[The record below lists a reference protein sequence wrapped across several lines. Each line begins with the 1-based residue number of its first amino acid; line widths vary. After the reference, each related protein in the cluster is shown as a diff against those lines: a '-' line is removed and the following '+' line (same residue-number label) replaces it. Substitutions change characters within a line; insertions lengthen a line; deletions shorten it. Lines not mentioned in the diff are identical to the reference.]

1 MLNYSVAE
9 LRNNKT
15 NMTRRLLL
23 LVCAVL
29 CLGSNVRISAQ
40 STSSTTQSAES
51 NFVEG
56 VVRVKLQREIADRMI
71 AAKLPLS
78 VKGTNK
84 KYVQTGVT
92 PLDRVNQKV
101 KAVSMT
107 RVFPYAGKNEAKHKA
122 FGLDLWYDVHYEA
135 SGMKLAQARNLFR
148 SAEGVSYAQ
157 RIPLY
162 KPIGGERF
170 LEVSPAAVARAAKAA
185 STMPFND
192 PLLNDQWHYNNDG
205 HIAGTKVGAD
215 ANVFKAWETGVTG
228 SKDVVVAIIDG
239 GFQVDHPD
247 LKDNVWINTAELN
260 GKPGVDDDGDGYVD
274 DIYGY
279 NFVINSSDI
288 NAHSHGTH
296 VAGTVG
302 ATNNNG
308 IGVCGVAGGSDGK
321 GGVKMMV
328 CQVFDSRASSSAVAD
343 FGAAIVYA
351 ADRGAS
357 IAQCSWGASVAG
369 DEDKS
374 VTEAVNYFTKNG
386 GGDKMNGGLCIF
398 AAGNNG
404 EEGDYYPGCLDK
416 VVAVGSMAPDGS
428 VAYYSNRGKWVDVT
442 APGGL
447 EDNGQQYGVLST
459 LPNSTYGY
467 NEGTSMA
474 CPHVSGIA
482 ALILSKY
489 GNKQFSNETLR
500 TLLTT
505 SVNDLYTQNPE
516 YEGLMGSGYID
527 AYKALQGK
535 EGSVPEAVADFTV
548 TASHDNALIE
558 WVIPETEEK
567 SIDHH
572 VIYYS
577 TEAFSA
583 TDDLNK
589 LSSATVDTKFKYS
602 GDKMSYEVEGL
613 KASTKYYFAI
623 VAYNRWGKASAV
635 SPIKEATTNA
645 GPKVQ
650 VDQKNLSMT
659 VDATKASTA
668 EASFNVKNAGEGV
681 LKYQLTTATTRAT
694 MSTSARNLKPNP
706 GQVLPFSGTVS
717 PTLAKRNA
725 VASSDYKAENWP
737 DTLTYSNYVYS
748 YIGETDTKLPNA
760 LAQYFYVDKATYPNG
775 FNLTDLLIQGQ
786 NGQNPEIEIYD
797 GSRSISRASL
807 IQKINYDFWAY
818 NYPITLKEQIYFA
831 PGSSFWVV
839 AKFPAGAKNPL
850 ATGKTERTDIA
861 QYSFYSSDN
870 GTTWTQLSEVL
881 KGTSFESVASQL
893 TWAVQAVSKN
903 PDWSQ
908 VLNPEPISGEVRPNE
923 SQKVTLKNDGQK
935 LVNGTYNFNI
945 HVKSNE
951 AVDSKQQVAL
961 AMTVKGYKPELH
973 SQQLVDFGDLL
984 VGQTKTIDVE
994 LTNSGYG
1001 VFGGNYGMLQAPKNV
1016 KSSSDQFNVSKGA
1029 NNIAARSTGT
1039 LPVTFAPTKE
1049 GNFSS
1054 TITLTDKNGNQHSFL
1069 VRGVASVPAKQNVT
1083 PESYDAGDLK
1093 VGGEDK
1099 TATITIKNTGNYPL
1113 QYVFPK
1119 FSSEKIVGS
1128 TAKVH
1133 KFGYTTISNV
1143 AGDES
1148 FEYEPAPELADEKD
1162 ITSQFTNDN
1171 WQSGPIKV
1179 GFKFPFYGKDYDEIY
1194 VSSYGGVSMQQMDGR
1209 ISCMV
1214 PTGDC
1219 VQGLGYISAYTN
1231 SGWMDMGANSKITY
1245 GHKNGK
1251 LYIKFKDVVTPAT
1264 NGGGETTTISFHM
1277 ALCPDGSVEV
1287 YYDDYNPAGVFGS
1300 GGHNFVGVS
1309 DIAASDPCIF
1319 VDANKVQE
1327 DNDGLDAPYYDI
1339 VTGSAIKI
1347 VAPAKSMI
1355 KSLSSTD
1362 GYVGNGES
1370 KEIKVTLAANDEL
1383 VAGPLTNYLTVI
1395 TNDPINPSSTVKMT
1409 ANIVGDNLKAEAAL
1423 DSTSVDFGKVFRT
1436 SAQQRTVLLSNNGK
1450 DALQVAG
1457 VSVKNGKFTLA
1468 EEMKAAFSVPAG
1480 QGKDIVVTLPTAE
1493 KGTVEDVLVITYQDG
1508 TTKEIPLKAE
1518 VIGNPTWKSNPESL
1532 KVETPYGTNV
1542 EKTIQVTNEG
1552 DENLAFSV
1560 EPASWFSASD
1570 LEAAGKS
1577 SVDYVFKSKLD
1588 GFDIPYNWVDITN
1601 DYTEHMPYAYYID
1614 KTDFK
1619 KVELPF
1625 EFPFYGKKYK
1635 SMYIYNTG
1643 FVSFDAPVED
1653 YKQFPEPPAS
1663 LPTTETFYTNIIC
1676 PFWGNHSMNTPSS
1689 DGVYYKA
1696 KDDEV
1701 IVSYKNYGNTMM
1713 QGMNFE
1719 VILRKD
1725 GSFKF
1730 QYNVDPDGFQLGVFG
1745 LCGIMDHTGTRGIT
1759 PADMYITD
1767 GNAVEFSPYKN
1778 YVVAPGEQV
1787 EMPVELKANQLAD
1800 TYDYELN
1807 VTTNDPSRASV
1818 KIPVTLNITGEAQA
1832 EFPEV
1837 INVEQP
1843 VDENAMEPSYYE
1855 FHVVNKGTKA
1865 FAITDVASEMFT
1877 VSESDD
1883 PDVEPSAPEGKLEV
1897 YAAQSNNGGDDG
1909 IDPGPLALSDD
1920 ATAKAWIPYQ
1930 SGMMAPIVVG
1940 EDTVKFR
1947 ITPYNVYEVHKKDF
1961 PLVFTVEGLNEETH
1975 TSTIK
1980 LNITEAPVMAFDP
1993 EELHIENVAS
2003 DYKGT
2008 STVNLKN
2015 DGEYKLT
2022 YSLSLDPSG
2031 RDAGNVDDGSNDP
2044 APAYNV
2050 ISYPSEDVAKNF
2062 VATCVEKIS
2071 GKKGMVK
2078 ALGLKKVKDDQKF
2091 IYDLPEGYKG
2101 NALYYPVLNPVAN
2114 AQAALMGTGAAALD
2128 ENFYAATRYEAPAEG
2143 FNLTHLYFVGTVGDL
2158 ENVDIEASVILGN
2171 DVTATEKTIGHGKI
2185 HIVKEKPREDGSYQ
2199 GAARMLEFDNPI
2211 YINPADTFYVVLK
2224 YPAGYKGSAMMATK
2238 DGDMETNRYMA
2249 HLKSLGGWVDIEAL
2263 YDNAYSYGAFGYF
2276 MTCIEKEK
2284 GEPWIKLLNEKK
2296 DGEIAS
2302 GKAIPVQFE
2311 VNAKSA
2317 YFAKNNKA
2325 TLVVKSNDPYNKLYN
2340 YHIYLNKNAA
2350 PIITAPEGETTVP
2363 EASKAMVPVTV
2374 ADAEGEA
2381 FTVSLNDADGIAS
2394 VESYANEDGTQ
2405 EGISES
2411 NGTYTVEAGGS
2422 LKLNVALVPDY
2433 GTAGKHTFTVNAKDE
2448 SGNVSSVV
2456 VNYNVEHTNRAP
2468 KYVGPADL
2476 ALKGGETS
2484 AQYYFAD
2491 FFEDADGDAMTFS
2504 AQIADP
2510 SLAAL
2515 YQSENGIIIAA
2526 KQVSGSTNI
2535 NVVATDANG
2544 ASTTGVIALTV
2555 DAATGISNVVADASK
2570 GDVTVNGD
2578 AENGNLNVTI
2588 DADADKV
2595 VLSVYSNAGQ
2605 LMAQKTLQN
2614 VHAGDKAS
2622 IALGK
2627 VAAGVYH
2634 LVANVDGKTSAV
2646 KFVAK

>member
-1 MLNYSVAE
+1 
-9 LRNNKT
+9 
-15 NMTRRLLL
+15 MTRRLLL

-84 KYVQTGVT
+84 KYVQTGVP

-107 RVFPYAGKNEAKHKA
+107 RVFPYAGQNEAKHKA

-170 LEVSPAAVARAAKAA
+170 LEVSPAAVAKAAKAA

-717 PTLAKRNA
+717 PTLVKRNA
-725 VASSDYKAENWP
+725 VATSDYKAENWP

-935 LVNGTYNFNI
+935 LVNGTYEFNI

-1001 VFGGNYGMLQAPKNV
+1001 VFGGKYGMLQAPKNV

-1069 VRGVASVPAKQNVT
+1069 VRGVASVPAKQSVT
-1083 PESYDAGDLK
+1083 PDVYEAGDLK

-1251 LYIKFKDVVTPAT
+1251 LYVKFKNVVTPAT

-1339 VTGSAIKI
+1339 QTGSAIKI

-1395 TNDPINPSSTVKMT
+1395 TNDPINPSASVKLT

-1518 VIGNPTWKSNPESL
+1518 IIGNPTWKSNPESL

-1552 DENLAFSV
+1552 DEDLTFSA

-1818 KIPVTLNITGEAQA
+1818 KIPVTLNITGEAQV
-1832 EFPEV
+1832 EFPEI

-1843 VDENAMEPSYYE
+1843 VDENAMDPSYYE
-1855 FHVVNKGTKA
+1855 FYVVNKGTKA
-1865 FAITDVASEMFT
+1865 FTITDVASEMFT
-1877 VSESDD
+1877 GSESDD
-1883 PDVEPSAPEGKLEV
+1883 PDVEPSAPEGGLEV
-1897 YAAQSNNGGDDG
+1897 YTAQSNNGGDDG
-1909 IDPGPLALSDD
+1909 IDPGPMALAAD
-1920 ATAKAWIPYQ
+1920 AAKAWVPYK
-1930 SGMMAPIVVG
+1930 SGMMTPIVVAT
-1940 EDTVKFR
+1940 DTVKFR
-1947 ITPYNVYEVHKKDF
+1947 IAPYNVYEVHKKDF

-2008 STVNLKN
+2008 RTVNLKN

-2091 IYDLPEGYKG
+2091 IYDLPSGYEG
-2101 NALYYPVLNPVAN
+2101 NALYYPVLNPVEN
-2114 AQAALMGTGAAALD
+2114 AQAALMGTGATALD

-2185 HIVKEKPREDGSYQ
+2185 HIVKEDPREDGSYQ

-2296 DGEIAS
+2296 DGEIAP

-2325 TLVVKSNDPYNKLYN
+2325 TLVVKSNDPCNKLCN
-2340 YHIYLNKNAA
+2340 YHIYLDKNAA
-2350 PIITAPEGETTVP
+2350 PVITAPEGETTVP
-2363 EASKAMVPVTV
+2363 EASKAIVPVTV

-2394 VESYANEDGTQ
+2394 VESYANENGTQ

-2448 SGNVSSVV
+2448 SGNVSSAV

-2491 FFEDADGDAMTFS
+2491 FFEDADGDVMTFS

-2535 NVVATDANG
+2535 NVVATDVNG

-2555 DAATGISNVVADASK
+2555 DAATGISNVVAGASK

-2578 AENGNLNVTI
+2578 AENGNLNVSI
-2588 DADADKV
+2588 GADADKV

-2622 IALGK
+2622 VALGK

>member
-1 MLNYSVAE
+1 
-9 LRNNKT
+9 
-15 NMTRRLLL
+15 MTRRLLL

-92 PLDRVNQKV
+92 PLDRVSQKV

-107 RVFPYAGKNEAKHKA
+107 RVFPYAGKDEAKHKA
-122 FGLDLWYDVHYEA
+122 AGLDLWYDVHYEA

-170 LEVSPAAVARAAKAA
+170 LEISPAAVAKAAKAA

-357 IAQCSWGASVAG
+357 IAQCSWGAGVA
-369 DEDKS
+369 DEEDKS
-374 VTEAVNYFTKNG
+374 VTEAVDYFTKNG

-398 AAGNNG
+398 ASGNNG
-404 EEGDYYPGCLDK
+404 EEGNYYPGCLDK

-558 WVIPETEEK
+558 WTIPETEEK

-694 MSTSARNLKPNP
+694 MSTSGRIKNPNP

-717 PTLAKRNA
+717 PTLVKRNA
-725 VASSDYKAENWP
+725 VATSNYQAKDWP
-737 DTLTYSNYVYS
+737 DTLTYSNQLYS

-775 FNLTDLLIQGQ
+775 FNLTDLHFQGQ
-786 NGQNPEIEIYD
+786 NGQDPVIEIYD
-797 GSRSISRASL
+797 GSRTISTASL
-807 IQKINYDFWAY
+807 IQKVNYDFWAY
-818 NYPITLKEQIYFA
+818 NYPITLKEQIHFA

-850 ATGKTERTDIA
+850 GTGKTTRTDVA

-881 KGTSFESVASQL
+881 KGTSFEAVANQL
-893 TWAVQAVSKN
+893 TWAVQAISKN

-935 LVNGTYNFNI
+935 LVNGTYKFNI

-1001 VFGGNYGMLQAPKNV
+1001 VFAGKYGMLQASQNEV

-1029 NNIAARSTGT
+1029 KNIAARSTGT

-1069 VRGVASVPAKQNVT
+1069 VRGVASVPAKQTVT
-1083 PESYDAGDLK
+1083 PDVYEAGDLK

-1162 ITSQFTNDN
+1162 ITSQFTNNN

-1251 LYIKFKDVVTPAT
+1251 FYVKFKDVVTPAT

-1327 DNDGLDAPYYDI
+1327 DNDGLNAPYYDI
-1339 VTGSAIKI
+1339 QTGSAIKI

-1370 KEIKVTLAANDEL
+1370 KEIKVTLAANDDL

-1395 TNDPINPSSTVKMT
+1395 TNDPINPSASVKLT

-1552 DENLAFSV
+1552 DENLTFSA
-1560 EPASWFSASD
+1560 EPASWYTASD
-1570 LEAAGKS
+1570 LEANGNS
-1577 SVDYVFKSKLD
+1577 TVDYVFKSKLD
-1588 GFDIPYNWVDITN
+1588 GFDVPYNWVDITN
-1601 DYTEHMPYAYYID
+1601 DYTEHMPYAYYIN

-1713 QGMNFE
+1713 LGMNFE

-1730 QYNVDPDGFQLGVFG
+1730 QYHVDPDGFQLGVFG

-1767 GNAVEFSPYKN
+1767 GNTIEFTPYKN

-1818 KIPVTLNITGEAQA
+1818 KIPVTLNITGEVQA

-1843 VDENAMEPSYYE
+1843 VDENPMYPSYYE
-1855 FHVVNKGTKA
+1855 FYVVNKGTKA
-1865 FAITDVASEMFT
+1865 FTITNVASEMF
-1877 VSESDD
+1877 VAADPDD
-1883 PDVEPSAPEGKLEV
+1883 PWAMPEASLEV
-1897 YAAQSNNGGDDG
+1897 YTSANNSGGDGG

-1920 ATAKAWIPYQ
+1920 ATAKAWIPYR

-1940 EDTVKFR
+1940 TDTVKFR
-1947 ITPYNVYEVHKKDF
+1947 ITPYNVYEVHAKDY
-1961 PLVFTVEGLNEETH
+1961 PLVFTVEGLENTEYN
-1975 TSTIK
+1975 STIK

-2008 STVNLKN
+2008 STVNLMN
-2015 DGEYKLT
+2015 DGKYKLI

-2031 RDAGNVDDGSNDP
+2031 RDAGNVDDGSNVP
-2044 APAYNV
+2044 APSYNV

-2091 IYDLPEGYKG
+2091 IYDLPSGYEG

-2114 AQAALMGTGAAALD
+2114 AQAALMGTGATALD

-2185 HIVKEKPREDGSYQ
+2185 HIVKEEPLEDGSYR

-2224 YPAGYKGSAMMATK
+2224 YPAGYKSSAMMATK
-2238 DGDMETNRYMA
+2238 DGDMEPNRYMA

-2263 YDNAYSYGAFGYF
+2263 YDNAYSYGAFGFF

-2296 DGEIAS
+2296 EGEIAP
-2302 GKAIPVQFE
+2302 GEALPVQFE

-2317 YFAKNNKA
+2317 YFSKNNKA

-2340 YHIYLNKNAA
+2340 YHIYLDKNAA
-2350 PIITAPEGETTVP
+2350 PVITAPEGETTVP
-2363 EASKAMVPVTV
+2363 EASKAVVDVTV

-2381 FTVSLNDADGIAS
+2381 FTVSLEDADGIAA
-2394 VESYANEDGTQ
+2394 VKSYANEDGTQ
-2405 EGISES
+2405 DGISES

-2491 FFEDADGDAMTFS
+2491 FFEDVDGDVMTFS

-2555 DAATGISNVVADASK
+2555 DAATGINNVVADASK

-2614 VHAGDKAS
+2614 VHSGDKAS
-2622 IALGK
+2622 VALGK

>member
-1 MLNYSVAE
+1 
-9 LRNNKT
+9 
-15 NMTRRLLL
+15 MTRRLLL

-56 VVRVKLQREIADRMI
+56 VVRVKLQREIADRMV

-78 VKGTNK
+78 VKGTNR

-343 FGAAIVYA
+343 FGAALVYA

-374 VTEAVNYFTKNG
+374 VTEAVDYFTKNG

-516 YEGLMGSGYID
+516 YKGLMGSGYID

-589 LSSATVDTKFKYS
+589 LNSATVDTKFKYS

-694 MSTSARNLKPNP
+694 MSTSGRIKNPNP

-717 PTLAKRNA
+717 PTLVKRNA
-725 VASSDYKAENWP
+725 VATSDYQAKDWP
-737 DTLTYSNYVYS
+737 DTLTYSNQLYS

-775 FNLTDLLIQGQ
+775 FNLTDLRIQGQ
-786 NGQNPEIEIYD
+786 NGQNPVIEIYD
-797 GSRSISRASL
+797 GSRSISTASL
-807 IQKINYDFWAY
+807 IQKVNYDFWAY
-818 NYPITLKEQIYFA
+818 NYPITLKEQIHFA

-839 AKFPAGAKNPL
+839 VKFPAGAKNPL
-850 ATGKTERTDIA
+850 GTGKTTRTDVA

-881 KGTSFESVASQL
+881 KGTSFEAIASQL
-893 TWAVQAVSKN
+893 TWAVQAISKN

-908 VLNPEPISGEVRPNE
+908 VLNPEPISGEVRPSE

-935 LVNGTYNFNI
+935 LVNGTYKFNI

-973 SQQLVDFGDLL
+973 SQKLVDFGDLL

-1001 VFGGNYGMLQAPKNV
+1001 VFGGQYGMLQAPKNV
-1016 KSSSDQFNVSKGA
+1016 KSSSNQFNVSKGA

-1069 VRGVASVPAKQNVT
+1069 VRGVASIPAQQSVT
-1083 PESYDAGDLK
+1083 PDVYEAGDLK

-1128 TAKVH
+1128 KARVH
-1133 KFGYTTISNV
+1133 KFGYTTVSNV

-1245 GHKNGK
+1245 GHKDGK
-1251 LYIKFKDVVTPAT
+1251 LYVKFKDVVTPAT

-1309 DIAASDPCIF
+1309 DIAAADPCIF

-1327 DNDGLDAPYYDI
+1327 SNDGLDAPYYDI

-1370 KEIKVTLAANDEL
+1370 KEIKVTLAANDNL

-1395 TNDPINPSSTVKMT
+1395 TNDPINPSSTVKLT

-1423 DSTSVDFGKVFRT
+1423 DSASVDFGKVFRT

-1450 DALQVAG
+1450 DVLQVAG

-1468 EEMKAAFSVPAG
+1468 EEMNAAFSVPAG

-1532 KVETPYGTNV
+1532 EVVTPYGTNV

-1570 LEAAGKS
+1570 LEATGKS

-1725 GSFKF
+1725 GTFKF

-1807 VTTNDPSRASV
+1807 VTTNDPSRASI

-1865 FAITDVASEMFT
+1865 FAITDVASEMF
-1877 VSESDD
+1877 VAADPDD
-1883 PDVEPSAPEGKLEV
+1883 PWAMPEASLEV
-1897 YAAQSNNGGDDG
+1897 YTSANNSGDDG
-1909 IDPGPLALSDD
+1909 IDPGPMALAAD
-1920 ATAKAWIPYQ
+1920 AAKAWVPYQ

-1947 ITPYNVYEVHKKDF
+1947 ITPYNVSEVHAKDY
-1961 PLVFTVEGLNEETH
+1961 PLVFSVEGLENTEYN
-1975 TSTIK
+1975 STIK

-2008 STVNLKN
+2008 STVNLMN
-2015 DGEYKLT
+2015 DGAYKLT
-2022 YSLSLDPSG
+2022 YSLNLDPSG

-2071 GKKGMVK
+2071 GKKGMLK

-2091 IYDLPEGYKG
+2091 IYDLPSGYEG

-2114 AQAALMGTGAAALD
+2114 AQAALMGTGANALD

-2185 HIVKEKPREDGSYQ
+2185 HIAKEEPREDGSYQ

-2296 DGEIAS
+2296 EGEIAP
-2302 GKAIPVQFE
+2302 GEALPVQFE

-2340 YHIYLNKNAA
+2340 YHIYLDKNAA
-2350 PIITAPEGETTVP
+2350 PVITAPEGETTVP

-2381 FTVSLNDADGIAS
+2381 FTVSLNDADGIAT
-2394 VESYANEDGTQ
+2394 VESYENEDGTQ
-2405 EGISES
+2405 DGISES

-2422 LKLNVALVPDY
+2422 LKLNVALAPAY
-2433 GTAGKHTFTVNAKDE
+2433 GTAGKHSFAVNAKDE
-2448 SGNVSSVV
+2448 AGNVSSAV

-2476 ALKGGETS
+2476 VLKGGETS

-2526 KQVSGSTNI
+2526 KQMPGSTNI

-2555 DAATGISNVVADASK
+2555 DVATGISNVVAGGSK
-2570 GDVTVNGD
+2570 GDVAVNGD

-2588 DADADKV
+2588 GADADKV

-2605 LMAQKTLQN
+2605 LMAQKTLLN
-2614 VHAGDKAS
+2614 VHAGDKAGV
-2622 IALGK
+2622 ALGK

-2646 KFVAK
+2646 KFAAK

>member
-1 MLNYSVAE
+1 
-9 LRNNKT
+9 
-15 NMTRRLLL
+15 MTRRLLL

-107 RVFPYAGKNEAKHKA
+107 RVFPYAGKNESKHKA

-170 LEVSPAAVARAAKAA
+170 LEVSPAAVAKAAKAA

-228 SKDVVVAIIDG
+228 SQDVVVAIIDG

-516 YEGLMGSGYID
+516 YKGLMGSGYID

-1069 VRGVASVPAKQNVT
+1069 VRGVASVPAKQSVT
-1083 PESYDAGDLK
+1083 PDVYEAGDLK

-1251 LYIKFKDVVTPAT
+1251 LYVKFKNVVTPAT

-1327 DNDGLDAPYYDI
+1327 SNDGLDAPYYDI

-1370 KEIKVTLAANDEL
+1370 KDIKVTLAANDEL

-1395 TNDPINPSSTVKMT
+1395 TNDPINPSASVKLT

-1457 VSVKNGKFTLA
+1457 ISVKNGKFTLA

-1508 TTKEIPLKAE
+1508 TIKEIPLKAE
-1518 VIGNPTWKSNPESL
+1518 VIGNPTWKSNPKSL

-1832 EFPEV
+1832 EFPEI

-1843 VDENAMEPSYYE
+1843 VDENAMDPSYYE
-1855 FHVVNKGTKA
+1855 FYVVNKGTKA
-1865 FAITDVASEMFT
+1865 FTITDVASEMFT
-1877 VSESDD
+1877 GSESDD

-1897 YAAQSNNGGDDG
+1897 YTAQSNNGGDDG
-1909 IDPGPLALSDD
+1909 IDPGPMALAAD
-1920 ATAKAWIPYQ
+1920 AAKAWIPYK

-1940 EDTVKFR
+1940 TDTVKFR
-1947 ITPYNVYEVHKKDF
+1947 IAPYNVYEVHKKDF

-2008 STVNLKN
+2008 RTVNLKN

-2091 IYDLPEGYKG
+2091 IYDLPSGYEG

-2114 AQAALMGTGAAALD
+2114 AQAALMGTGATALD

-2185 HIVKEKPREDGSYQ
+2185 HIAKEKPREDGSYQ

-2211 YINPADTFYVVLK
+2211 YINPTDTFYVVLK

-2296 DGEIAS
+2296 DGEIAP

-2325 TLVVKSNDPYNKLYN
+2325 TLVVKSNDPCSKLYN
-2340 YHIYLNKNAA
+2340 YHIYLDKNAA
-2350 PIITAPEGETTVP
+2350 PVITAPEGETTVP

-2476 ALKGGETS
+2476 SLKGGETS

-2491 FFEDADGDAMTFS
+2491 FFEDADGDVMTFS

-2535 NVVATDANG
+2535 NVVATDVNG

-2555 DAATGISNVVADASK
+2555 DAATGISNVVAGASK

-2588 DADADKV
+2588 GTDADKV

-2622 IALGK
+2622 VALGK

>member
-1 MLNYSVAE
+1 
-9 LRNNKT
+9 
-15 NMTRRLLL
+15 MTRRLLL

-170 LEVSPAAVARAAKAA
+170 LEISPAAVAKAAKAA

-558 WVIPETEEK
+558 WTIPETEEK

-1450 DALQVAG
+1450 DALQVAS

-1542 EKTIQVTNEG
+1542 EKTIQVTNDG

-1865 FAITDVASEMFT
+1865 FAITDVASEMF
-1877 VSESDD
+1877 VAADPDD
-1883 PDVEPSAPEGKLEV
+1883 PGAMPEASLEV
-1897 YAAQSNNGGDDG
+1897 YTSANNSGDDG
-1909 IDPGPLALSDD
+1909 IEPGPLALADD
-1920 ATAKAWIPYQ
+1920 AAKTWIPYK

-1940 EDTVKFR
+1940 TDTVKFR
-1947 ITPYNVYEVHKKDF
+1947 IAPYNVYEVHKKDF

-2008 STVNLKN
+2008 STVNLMN
-2015 DGEYKLT
+2015 DGKYKLT

-2031 RDAGNVDDGSNDP
+2031 RDAGNEDDGSNDP

-2091 IYDLPEGYKG
+2091 LYDLPSGYEG

-2114 AQAALMGTGAAALD
+2114 AQAALMGTGATALD

-2185 HIVKEKPREDGSYQ
+2185 HIAKEDPREDGSYQ

-2296 DGEIAS
+2296 DGEIAP
-2302 GKAIPVQFE
+2302 GEAIPVQFE

-2325 TLVVKSNDPYNKLYN
+2325 TLVVKSNDPCSKLYN
-2340 YHIYLNKNAA
+2340 YHIYLDKNAA
-2350 PIITAPEGETTVP
+2350 PVITAPEGETTVP

-2448 SGNVSSVV
+2448 SGNASSVV

-2491 FFEDADGDAMTFS
+2491 FFEDADGDVMTFS

-2555 DAATGISNVVADASK
+2555 DAATGISNVVAGASK

-2622 IALGK
+2622 VALGK

>member
-1 MLNYSVAE
+1 
-9 LRNNKT
+9 
-15 NMTRRLLL
+15 MTRRLLL

-78 VKGTNK
+78 VKGTSK

-170 LEVSPAAVARAAKAA
+170 LEISPAAVAKAAKAA

-357 IAQCSWGASVAG
+357 IAQCSWGASVAD

-374 VTEAVNYFTKNG
+374 VTEAVDYFTKNG

-404 EEGDYYPGCLDK
+404 EEGNYYPGCLDK

-935 LVNGTYNFNI
+935 LVNGTYEFNI

-1001 VFGGNYGMLQAPKNV
+1001 VFGGKYGMLQAPKNV

-1069 VRGVASVPAKQNVT
+1069 VRGVASVPAKQSVT
-1083 PESYDAGDLK
+1083 PDVYEAGDLK

-1251 LYIKFKDVVTPAT
+1251 LYVKFKNVVTPAT

-1339 VTGSAIKI
+1339 QTGSAIKI

-1395 TNDPINPSSTVKMT
+1395 TNDPINPSASVKLT

-1493 KGTVEDVLVITYQDG
+1493 KGIVEDVLVITYQDG

-1865 FAITDVASEMFT
+1865 FAITDVASEMF
-1877 VSESDD
+1877 VAADSDD
-1883 PDVEPSAPEGKLEV
+1883 PGAMPEASLEV
-1897 YAAQSNNGGDDG
+1897 YTSANNSGDDG
-1909 IDPGPLALSDD
+1909 IEPGPLALADD
-1920 ATAKAWIPYQ
+1920 AAKAWIPYK

-1947 ITPYNVYEVHKKDF
+1947 ITPYNVSEVHAKDY
-1961 PLVFTVEGLNEETH
+1961 PLVFSVEGLNEETH

-2008 STVNLKN
+2008 RTVNLKN
-2015 DGEYKLT
+2015 DGKYKLT

-2031 RDAGNVDDGSNDP
+2031 RDAGNEYEDGNDP

-2050 ISYPSEDVAKNF
+2050 ISYPSQDAAKNF

-2091 IYDLPEGYKG
+2091 IYDLPTGYEG

-2114 AQAALMGTGAAALD
+2114 AQAALMGTGASALD

-2185 HIVKEKPREDGSYQ
+2185 HITKEEPREDGSYQ

-2224 YPAGYKGSAMMATK
+2224 YPAGYKSSAMMATK

-2249 HLKSLGGWVDIEAL
+2249 HLKSLGGWVDIETL

-2296 DGEIAS
+2296 EGEIAPS
-2302 GKAIPVQFE
+2302 ESLPVQFE

-2325 TLVVKSNDPYNKLYN
+2325 TLVVKSNDPMNKLYN
-2340 YHIYLNKNAA
+2340 YHIYLDKNAA
-2350 PIITAPEGETTVP
+2350 PVITAPEGETTVP

-2394 VESYANEDGTQ
+2394 VESYENEDGTQ

-2422 LKLNVALVPDY
+2422 LKLNVALAPDY

-2448 SGNVSSVV
+2448 SGNVSSAV

-2468 KYVGPADL
+2468 KYVGPTDL
-2476 ALKGGETS
+2476 SLKGGETS

-2515 YQSENGIIIAA
+2515 YKSENGIIIAA
-2526 KQVSGSTNI
+2526 KQVSGSTKI
-2535 NVVATDANG
+2535 NVVATDVNG
-2544 ASTTGVIALTV
+2544 ASTTGVIVLTV
-2555 DAATGISNVVADASK
+2555 DAATGISNVVTGASK

-2588 DADADKV
+2588 GADADKV

-2622 IALGK
+2622 VALGK

>member
-1 MLNYSVAE
+1 
-9 LRNNKT
+9 
-15 NMTRRLLL
+15 MTRRLLL

-56 VVRVKLQREIADRMI
+56 VVRVKLQREIADRMV

-78 VKGTNK
+78 VKGTNR

-357 IAQCSWGASVAG
+357 IAQCSWGAGVAD

-374 VTEAVNYFTKNG
+374 VTEAIDYFTKNG

-404 EEGDYYPGCLDK
+404 EEGNYYPGCLDK

-516 YEGLMGSGYID
+516 YKGLMGSGYID

-589 LSSATVDTKFKYS
+589 LNSATVDTKFKYS

-623 VAYNRWGKASAV
+623 VAYNRWGKASSV

-694 MSTSARNLKPNP
+694 MSTSGRIKKPNP

-717 PTLAKRNA
+717 PTLVKRNA
-725 VASSDYKAENWP
+725 VATSDYQAKDWP
-737 DTLTYSNYVYS
+737 DTLTYSNQLYS
-748 YIGETDTKLPNA
+748 YIGETDTKQPNA

-775 FNLTDLLIQGQ
+775 FNLTDLRIQGQ
-786 NGQNPEIEIYD
+786 NGQNPVIEIYD
-797 GSRSISRASL
+797 GSRSISTASL
-807 IQKINYDFWAY
+807 IQKVNYDFWAY
-818 NYPITLKEQIYFA
+818 NYPITLKEQIHFA
-831 PGSSFWVV
+831 PGSCFWVV

-850 ATGKTERTDIA
+850 GTGKTTRTDVA

-881 KGTSFESVASQL
+881 KGTSFEAIASQL
-893 TWAVQAVSKN
+893 TWAVQAISKN

-908 VLNPEPISGEVRPNE
+908 VLNPKPISGEVRPNE

-935 LVNGTYNFNI
+935 LVNGTYKFNI

-973 SQQLVDFGDLL
+973 SQKLVDFGDLL

-1001 VFGGNYGMLQAPKNV
+1001 VFGGQYGMLQAPKNV

-1069 VRGVASVPAKQNVT
+1069 VRGVASIPAQQSVT
-1083 PESYDAGDLK
+1083 PESYDASDLK

-1128 TAKVH
+1128 KARVH
-1133 KFGYTTISNV
+1133 KFGYTTVSNV

-1309 DIAASDPCIF
+1309 DIAAADPCIF

-1370 KEIKVTLAANDEL
+1370 KEIKVTLAANDNL

-1395 TNDPINPSSTVKMT
+1395 TNDPINPSSTVKLT

-1423 DSTSVDFGKVFRT
+1423 DSASVDFGKVFRT

-1450 DALQVAG
+1450 DVLQVAG

-1468 EEMKAAFSVPAG
+1468 EEMNAAFSVPAG

-1532 KVETPYGTNV
+1532 EVETPYGTNV

-1552 DENLAFSV
+1552 DENLTFSA

-1570 LEAAGKS
+1570 LEATGKS

-1663 LPTTETFYTNIIC
+1663 LPTKETFYTNIIC

-1725 GSFKF
+1725 GTFKF

-1778 YVVAPGEQV
+1778 YVVAPGEQD
-1787 EMPVELKANQLAD
+1787 EKPVELKANQLAD

-1807 VTTNDPSRASV
+1807 VTTNDPSRASI

-1865 FAITDVASEMFT
+1865 FAITDVASEMF
-1877 VSESDD
+1877 VAADPDD
-1883 PDVEPSAPEGKLEV
+1883 PWAMPEASLEV
-1897 YAAQSNNGGDDG
+1897 YTSANNSGDDG
-1909 IDPGPLALSDD
+1909 IDPGPMALAAD
-1920 ATAKAWIPYQ
+1920 AAKAWVPYQ

-1947 ITPYNVYEVHKKDF
+1947 ITPYNVSEVHAKDY
-1961 PLVFTVEGLNEETH
+1961 PLVFSVEGLENTEYN
-1975 TSTIK
+1975 STIK

-2008 STVNLKN
+2008 STVNLMN

-2031 RDAGNVDDGSNDP
+2031 RDAGNEYEDGNDP

-2071 GKKGMVK
+2071 GKKGMLK

-2091 IYDLPEGYKG
+2091 IYDLPTGYEG

-2114 AQAALMGTGAAALD
+2114 AQAALMGTGASALD

-2185 HIVKEKPREDGSYQ
+2185 HIAKEEPREDGSYQ

-2296 DGEIAS
+2296 EGEIAP
-2302 GKAIPVQFE
+2302 GEALPVQFE

-2340 YHIYLNKNAA
+2340 YHIYLDKNAA
-2350 PIITAPEGETTVP
+2350 PVITAPEGETTVP

-2381 FTVSLNDADGIAS
+2381 FTVSLNDADGIATI
-2394 VESYANEDGTQ
+2394 ESYENEDGTQ
-2405 EGISES
+2405 DGISES

-2422 LKLNVALVPDY
+2422 LKLNVALAPAY
-2433 GTAGKHTFTVNAKDE
+2433 GTAGKHSFAVNAKDE
-2448 SGNVSSVV
+2448 AGNVSSAV

-2468 KYVGPADL
+2468 KFVGPADL
-2476 ALKGGETS
+2476 VLKGGETS

-2526 KQVSGSTNI
+2526 KQMPGSTNI

-2544 ASTTGVIALTV
+2544 ASTTGVITLTV
-2555 DAATGISNVVADASK
+2555 DVATGISNVVAGGSK
-2570 GDVTVNGD
+2570 SDVAVNGD

-2588 DADADKV
+2588 GADADKV

-2605 LMAQKTLQN
+2605 LMAQKTLLN
-2614 VHAGDKAS
+2614 VHAGDKAGV
-2622 IALGK
+2622 ALGK

-2646 KFVAK
+2646 KFAAK

>member
-1 MLNYSVAE
+1 
-9 LRNNKT
+9 
-15 NMTRRLLL
+15 MTRRLLL
-23 LVCAVL
+23 FVCAVL

-78 VKGTNK
+78 VKGTSK

-170 LEVSPAAVARAAKAA
+170 LEVSPAAVAKAAKAA

-935 LVNGTYNFNI
+935 LVNGTYEFNI

-1001 VFGGNYGMLQAPKNV
+1001 VFGGKYGMLQAPKNV

-1069 VRGVASVPAKQNVT
+1069 VRGVASVPAKQSVT
-1083 PESYDAGDLK
+1083 PDVYEAGDLK

-1128 TAKVH
+1128 KARVH
-1133 KFGYTTISNV
+1133 KFGYTTVSNV

-1171 WQSGPIKV
+1171 WQSGPIRV

-1264 NGGGETTTISFHM
+1264 NGAGETTTISFHM

-1327 DNDGLDAPYYDI
+1327 DNDGLDASYYDI
-1339 VTGSAIKI
+1339 QTGSAIKI

-1450 DALQVAG
+1450 DALNVTS
-1457 VSVKNGKFTLA
+1457 VTVKNGKFTLA
-1468 EEMKAAFSVPAG
+1468 EEMNAAFSVPAG

-1493 KGTVEDVLVITYQDG
+1493 KGTVEDVLVITYKDG

-1518 VIGNPTWKSNPESL
+1518 VIGNPTWKSNPECL
-1532 KVETPYGTNV
+1532 EVETPYGTNV

-1552 DENLAFSV
+1552 DENLTFSA

-1570 LEAAGKS
+1570 LEATGKS
-1577 SVDYVFKSKLD
+1577 TVDYVFKSKLD

-1619 KVELPF
+1619 KVTLPF

-1635 SMYIYNTG
+1635 EMYIYNTG

-1818 KIPVTLNITGEAQA
+1818 KIPVKLNITGEAQA

-1843 VDENAMEPSYYE
+1843 VDENAMDPSYYE
-1855 FHVVNKGTKA
+1855 FYVVNKGTKA
-1865 FAITDVASEMFT
+1865 FTITDVASEMF
-1877 VSESDD
+1877 VPAD
-1883 PDVEPSAPEGKLEV
+1883 PDDLWAMPEASLEV
-1897 YAAQSNNGGDDG
+1897 YTAQSNNGGDDG
-1909 IDPGPLALSDD
+1909 IDPGPMALAAD
-1920 ATAKAWIPYQ
+1920 AAKAWVPYK

-1947 ITPYNVYEVHKKDF
+1947 IIPYNVSEVHAKDY

-1980 LNITEAPVMAFDP
+1980 LNITKAPVMAFDP

-2008 STVNLKN
+2008 STVSLMNT
-2015 DGEYKLT
+2015 GAYKLT

-2031 RDAGNVDDGSNDP
+2031 RDAGNEYEDGNDP

-2050 ISYPSEDVAKNF
+2050 ISYPSENAAKNF

-2091 IYDLPEGYKG
+2091 IYDLPTTGYE
-2101 NALYYPVLNPVAN
+2101 NALYYPVLNPVEN
-2114 AQAALMGTGAAALD
+2114 AQAALMGTGATALD

-2185 HIVKEKPREDGSYQ
+2185 HIVKEEPRGDGSYQ

-2224 YPAGYKGSAMMATK
+2224 YPAGYKSSAMMATK

-2249 HLKSLGGWVDIEAL
+2249 HLKSLGGWVDIETL
-2263 YDNAYSYGAFGYF
+2263 YDDAYSYGAFGYF

-2296 DGEIAS
+2296 EGEIAPGES
-2302 GKAIPVQFE
+2302 LPVQFE

-2325 TLVVKSNDPYNKLYN
+2325 TLVVKSNDPMNKLYN
-2340 YHIYLNKNAA
+2340 YHIYLDKNAA
-2350 PIITAPEGETTVP
+2350 PVITAPEGETTVP

-2422 LKLNVALVPDY
+2422 LKLNVALAPDY

-2448 SGNVSSVV
+2448 SGNVSSAV

-2515 YQSENGIIIAA
+2515 YKSENGIIIVA

-2535 NVVATDANG
+2535 NVVATDVNG
-2544 ASTTGVIALTV
+2544 ASTTGVIVLTV
-2555 DAATGISNVVADASK
+2555 DAATGISNVVTGASK

-2588 DADADKV
+2588 GADADKV

-2622 IALGK
+2622 VALGK

>member
-1 MLNYSVAE
+1 
-9 LRNNKT
+9 
-15 NMTRRLLL
+15 MTRRLLL

-40 STSSTTQSAES
+40 STSSTTQSAEP

-56 VVRVKLQREIADRMI
+56 VVRVKLQREIADRMV

-78 VKGTNK
+78 VKGTNR

-228 SKDVVVAIIDG
+228 SKDVLVAIIDG

-343 FGAAIVYA
+343 FGAALVYA

-357 IAQCSWGASVAG
+357 IAQCSWGASVAD

-374 VTEAVNYFTKNG
+374 VTEAVDYFTKNG

-404 EEGDYYPGCLDK
+404 EEGNYYPGCLDK

-775 FNLTDLLIQGQ
+775 FNLTDLRIQGQ
-786 NGQNPEIEIYD
+786 NGKDPEIEIYD
-797 GSRSISRASL
+797 GSRSISKASL
-807 IQKINYDFWAY
+807 IQKVNYDFWAY

-850 ATGKTERTDIA
+850 ATGKTARTDIA

-935 LVNGTYNFNI
+935 LVNGTYKFNI

-984 VGQTKTIDVE
+984 VGQTKTLDVE

-1001 VFGGNYGMLQAPKNV
+1001 VFGGQYGMLQAPKNV
-1016 KSSSDQFNVSKGA
+1016 KSSSDQFNVSKGT

-1069 VRGVASVPAKQNVT
+1069 VRGVASVPAQQSVT
-1083 PESYDAGDLK
+1083 PDVYEAGDLK

-1128 TAKVH
+1128 KARVH
-1133 KFGYTTISNV
+1133 KFGYTTVSNV

-1251 LYIKFKDVVTPAT
+1251 LYVKFKDVVTPAT

-1287 YYDDYNPAGVFGS
+1287 FYDDYNPAGVFGS

-1309 DIAASDPCIF
+1309 DIAAADPCIF

-1370 KEIKVTLAANDEL
+1370 KEIKVTLAANDNL

-1395 TNDPINPSSTVKMT
+1395 TNDPINPSSTVKLT

-1423 DSTSVDFGKVFRT
+1423 DSASVDFGKVFRT

-1468 EEMKAAFSVPAG
+1468 EDMNAAFSVPAG

-1508 TTKEIPLKAE
+1508 TTREIPLKAE

-1532 KVETPYGTNV
+1532 EVETPYGTNV

-1807 VTTNDPSRASV
+1807 VTTNDPSRASI
-1818 KIPVTLNITGEAQA
+1818 KIPVTLNITGEAKA

-1865 FAITDVASEMFT
+1865 FAITDIASEMF
-1877 VSESDD
+1877 VAADPDD
-1883 PDVEPSAPEGKLEV
+1883 PWAMPEASLEV
-1897 YAAQSNNGGDDG
+1897 YTSANNSGDDG
-1909 IDPGPLALSDD
+1909 IDPGPMALAAD
-1920 ATAKAWIPYQ
+1920 AAKAWVPYQ

-1947 ITPYNVYEVHKKDF
+1947 ITPYNVSEVHAKDY
-1961 PLVFTVEGLNEETH
+1961 PLVFSVEGLENTEYN
-1975 TSTIK
+1975 STIK

-2008 STVNLKN
+2008 STVNLMN

-2031 RDAGNVDDGSNDP
+2031 RDAGNEYEDGNDP

-2071 GKKGMVK
+2071 GKKGMLK

-2091 IYDLPEGYKG
+2091 IYDLPTGYEG

-2114 AQAALMGTGAAALD
+2114 AQAALMGTGASALD

-2185 HIVKEKPREDGSYQ
+2185 HIAKEEPREDGSYQ

-2296 DGEIAS
+2296 EGEIAP
-2302 GKAIPVQFE
+2302 GEALPVQFE

-2340 YHIYLNKNAA
+2340 YHIYLDKNAA
-2350 PIITAPEGETTVP
+2350 PVITAPEGETTVP
-2363 EASKAMVPVTV
+2363 EASKAMAPVTV

-2381 FTVSLNDADGIAS
+2381 FTVSLNDADGIAT
-2394 VESYANEDGTQ
+2394 VESYENEDGTQ
-2405 EGISES
+2405 DGISEN

-2422 LKLNVALVPDY
+2422 LKLNVALAPAY
-2433 GTAGKHTFTVNAKDE
+2433 GTAGKHSFAVNAKDE
-2448 SGNVSSVV
+2448 AGNVSSAV

-2476 ALKGGETS
+2476 VLRGGETS

-2526 KQVSGSTNI
+2526 KQMPGSTNI

-2555 DAATGISNVVADASK
+2555 DVATGISNVVAGGSK
-2570 GDVTVNGD
+2570 GDVAVNGD

-2588 DADADKV
+2588 GADADKV

-2605 LMAQKTLQN
+2605 LMAQKTLLN
-2614 VHAGDKAS
+2614 VHAGDKAGV
-2622 IALGK
+2622 ALGK

-2646 KFVAK
+2646 KFAAK

>member
-1 MLNYSVAE
+1 
-9 LRNNKT
+9 
-15 NMTRRLLL
+15 MTRRLLL

-56 VVRVKLQREIADRMI
+56 VVRVKLQREIADRMV

-78 VKGTNK
+78 VKGTNR

-170 LEVSPAAVARAAKAA
+170 LEVSPAAVAKAAKAA

-192 PLLNDQWHYNNDG
+192 PLLNEQWHYNNDG

-228 SKDVVVAIIDG
+228 SKDVLVAIIDG

-279 NFVINSSDI
+279 NFVINSSNI

-343 FGAAIVYA
+343 FGAALVYA

-374 VTEAVNYFTKNG
+374 VTEAVDYFTKNG

-775 FNLTDLLIQGQ
+775 FNLTDLRIQGQ
-786 NGQNPEIEIYD
+786 NGKDPEIEIYD
-797 GSRSISRASL
+797 GSRSISKASL
-807 IQKINYDFWAY
+807 IQKVNYDFWAY

-850 ATGKTERTDIA
+850 ATGKTARTDIA
-861 QYSFYSSDN
+861 QHSFYSSDN

-935 LVNGTYNFNI
+935 LVNGTYKFNI

-984 VGQTKTIDVE
+984 VGQTKTLDVE

-1001 VFGGNYGMLQAPKNV
+1001 VFGGQYGMLQAPKNV
-1016 KSSSDQFNVSKGA
+1016 KSSSDQFNVSKGT

-1069 VRGVASVPAKQNVT
+1069 VRGVASVPAQQSVT
-1083 PESYDAGDLK
+1083 PDVYEAGDLK

-1099 TATITIKNTGNYPL
+1099 IATITIKNTGNYPL

-1128 TAKVH
+1128 KARVH
-1133 KFGYTTISNV
+1133 KFGYTTVSNV

-1219 VQGLGYISAYTN
+1219 VQGLGYISAYAN

-1251 LYIKFKDVVTPAT
+1251 LYVKFKDVVTPAT
-1264 NGGGETTTISFHM
+1264 NGAGETTTISFHM

-1309 DIAASDPCIF
+1309 DIAAADPCIF

-1327 DNDGLDAPYYDI
+1327 NNDGLDAPYYDI

-1370 KEIKVTLAANDEL
+1370 KEIKVTLAANDNL

-1395 TNDPINPSSTVKMT
+1395 TNDPINPSSTVKLT

-1423 DSTSVDFGKVFRT
+1423 DSASVDFGKVFRT

-1468 EEMKAAFSVPAG
+1468 ENMNAAFSVPAG

-1532 KVETPYGTNV
+1532 EVETPYGTNV
-1542 EKTIQVTNEG
+1542 EKTIQVTNDG

-1635 SMYIYNTG
+1635 CMYIYNTG

-1725 GSFKF
+1725 GTFKF

-1807 VTTNDPSRASV
+1807 VTTNDPSRASI

-1865 FAITDVASEMFT
+1865 FAITDVASEMF
-1877 VSESDD
+1877 VAADPDD
-1883 PDVEPSAPEGKLEV
+1883 PWAMPEASLEV
-1897 YAAQSNNGGDDG
+1897 YTSANNSGDDG
-1909 IDPGPLALSDD
+1909 IDPGPMALAAD
-1920 ATAKAWIPYQ
+1920 AAKAWVPYQ

-1947 ITPYNVYEVHKKDF
+1947 ITPYNVSEVHAKDY
-1961 PLVFTVEGLNEETH
+1961 PLVFSVEGLENTEYN
-1975 TSTIK
+1975 STIK

-2008 STVNLKN
+2008 STVNLMN
-2015 DGEYKLT
+2015 DGAYKLT
-2022 YSLSLDPSG
+2022 YSLNLDPSG
-2031 RDAGNVDDGSNDP
+2031 RDAGNEYEDGNDP

-2071 GKKGMVK
+2071 GKKGMLK

-2091 IYDLPEGYKG
+2091 IYDLPSGYEG

-2114 AQAALMGTGAAALD
+2114 AQAALMGTGANALD

-2185 HIVKEKPREDGSYQ
+2185 HIAKEEPREDGSYQ

-2296 DGEIAS
+2296 EGEIAP
-2302 GKAIPVQFE
+2302 GEALPVQFE

-2340 YHIYLNKNAA
+2340 YHIYLDKNAA
-2350 PIITAPEGETTVP
+2350 PVITAPEGETTVP

-2381 FTVSLNDADGIAS
+2381 FTVSLNDADGIAT
-2394 VESYANEDGTQ
+2394 VESYENEDGTQ
-2405 EGISES
+2405 DGISES

-2422 LKLNVALVPDY
+2422 LKLNVALAPAY
-2433 GTAGKHTFTVNAKDE
+2433 GTAGKHSFAVNAKDE
-2448 SGNVSSVV
+2448 AGNVSSAV

-2476 ALKGGETS
+2476 VLKGGETS

-2526 KQVSGSTNI
+2526 KQMPGSTNI

-2555 DAATGISNVVADASK
+2555 DVATGISNVVAGGSK
-2570 GDVTVNGD
+2570 GDVAVNGD

-2588 DADADKV
+2588 GADADKV

-2614 VHAGDKAS
+2614 VHAGDKAGV
-2622 IALGK
+2622 ALGK

-2646 KFVAK
+2646 KFAAK

>member
-1 MLNYSVAE
+1 
-9 LRNNKT
+9 
-15 NMTRRLLL
+15 MTRRLLL

-56 VVRVKLQREIADRMI
+56 VVRVKLQREIADRMV

-78 VKGTNK
+78 VKGTNR

-148 SAEGVSYAQ
+148 SAAGVSYAQ

-357 IAQCSWGASVAG
+357 IAQCSWGASVAD

-374 VTEAVNYFTKNG
+374 VTEAVDYFTKNG

-404 EEGDYYPGCLDK
+404 EEGNYYPGCLDK

-505 SVNDLYTQNPE
+505 SVNDLYAQNPE

-558 WVIPETEEK
+558 WTIPETEEK

-589 LSSATVDTKFKYS
+589 LNSAAVDTKFKYS

-635 SPIKEATTNA
+635 SPIKEAITNA

-694 MSTSARNLKPNP
+694 MSTSGRIKKPNP

-717 PTLAKRNA
+717 PTLVKRNA
-725 VASSDYKAENWP
+725 VATSDYQAKDWP
-737 DTLTYSNYVYS
+737 DTLTYSNQLYS

-760 LAQYFYVDKATYPNG
+760 LAQYFYVDKATYPKG
-775 FNLTDLLIQGQ
+775 FNLTDLRIQGQ
-786 NGQNPEIEIYD
+786 NGQNPVIEIYD
-797 GSRSISRASL
+797 GSRSISTASL
-807 IQKINYDFWAY
+807 IQKVNYDFWAY
-818 NYPITLKEQIYFA
+818 NYPITLKEQIHFA

-850 ATGKTERTDIA
+850 GTGKTTRTDVA

-881 KGTSFESVASQL
+881 KGTSFEAIASQL
-893 TWAVQAVSKN
+893 TWAVQAISKN

-935 LVNGTYNFNI
+935 LVNGTYKFNI

-1001 VFGGNYGMLQAPKNV
+1001 VFGGQYGMLQAPKNV

-1054 TITLTDKNGNQHSFL
+1054 TITLADKNGNQHSFL
-1069 VRGVASVPAKQNVT
+1069 VRGVASIPAQQSVT
-1083 PESYDAGDLK
+1083 PDVYEAGDLK

-1128 TAKVH
+1128 KARVH
-1133 KFGYTTISNV
+1133 KFGYTTVSNV

-1245 GHKNGK
+1245 GHKDGK
-1251 LYIKFKDVVTPAT
+1251 LYVKFKDVVTPAT

-1309 DIAASDPCIF
+1309 DIAAADPCIF

-1370 KEIKVTLAANDEL
+1370 KEIKVTLAANDNL

-1395 TNDPINPSSTVKMT
+1395 TNDPINPSSTVKLT

-1423 DSTSVDFGKVFRT
+1423 DSASVDFGKVFRT

-1450 DALQVAG
+1450 DVLQVAG

-1468 EEMKAAFSVPAG
+1468 EEMNAAFSVPAG

-1532 KVETPYGTNV
+1532 EVETPYGTNV

-1570 LEAAGKS
+1570 LEATGKS

-1725 GSFKF
+1725 GTFKF

-1807 VTTNDPSRASV
+1807 VTTNDPSRASI

-1865 FAITDVASEMFT
+1865 FAITDVASEMF
-1877 VSESDD
+1877 VAAD
-1883 PDVEPSAPEGKLEV
+1883 PEDPWAMPEASLEV
-1897 YAAQSNNGGDDG
+1897 YTSANNSGDDG
-1909 IDPGPLALSDD
+1909 IDPGPMALADD
-1920 ATAKAWIPYQ
+1920 AAKAWVPYQ

-1947 ITPYNVYEVHKKDF
+1947 ITPYNVSEVHAKDY
-1961 PLVFTVEGLNEETH
+1961 PLVFSVEGLENTEYN
-1975 TSTIK
+1975 STIK

-2008 STVNLKN
+2008 STVNLMN
-2015 DGEYKLT
+2015 DGAYKLT
-2022 YSLSLDPSG
+2022 YSLNLDPSG

-2071 GKKGMVK
+2071 GKKGMLK

-2091 IYDLPEGYKG
+2091 IYDLPSGYEG

-2114 AQAALMGTGAAALD
+2114 AQAALMGTGATALD

-2185 HIVKEKPREDGSYQ
+2185 HIAKEEPREDGSYQ

-2296 DGEIAS
+2296 EGEIAP
-2302 GKAIPVQFE
+2302 GEALPVQFE

-2340 YHIYLNKNAA
+2340 YHIYLDKNAA
-2350 PIITAPEGETTVP
+2350 PVITAPEGETTVP

-2381 FTVSLNDADGIAS
+2381 FTVSLNDADGIAT
-2394 VESYANEDGTQ
+2394 VESYENEDGTQ
-2405 EGISES
+2405 DGISES

-2422 LKLNVALVPDY
+2422 LKLNVALAPAY
-2433 GTAGKHTFTVNAKDE
+2433 GTAGKHSFAVNAKDE
-2448 SGNVSSVV
+2448 SGNVSSAV

-2476 ALKGGETS
+2476 VLKGGETS

-2491 FFEDADGDAMTFS
+2491 FFEDVDGDAMTFS

-2526 KQVSGSTNI
+2526 KQMPGSTNI

-2555 DAATGISNVVADASK
+2555 DVATGISNVVAGGSK
-2570 GDVTVNGD
+2570 GDVAVNGD

-2588 DADADKV
+2588 GADADKV

-2605 LMAQKTLQN
+2605 LMAQKTLLN
-2614 VHAGDKAS
+2614 VHAGDKAG
-2622 IALGK
+2622 IVLGK

-2646 KFVAK
+2646 KFAAK

>member
-1 MLNYSVAE
+1 
-9 LRNNKT
+9 
-15 NMTRRLLL
+15 MTRRLLL

-170 LEVSPAAVARAAKAA
+170 LEISPAAVAKAAKAA

-374 VTEAVNYFTKNG
+374 VTEAVDYFTKNG

-725 VASSDYKAENWP
+725 VASSDYKVENWP

-850 ATGKTERTDIA
+850 ATGKTARTDIA

-935 LVNGTYNFNI
+935 LVNGTYEFNI

-1001 VFGGNYGMLQAPKNV
+1001 VFGGKYGMLQAPKNV

-1069 VRGVASVPAKQNVT
+1069 VRGVASVPAKQSVT
-1083 PESYDAGDLK
+1083 PDVYEAGDLK

-1264 NGGGETTTISFHM
+1264 DGGGETTTISFHM

-1370 KEIKVTLAANDEL
+1370 KEIKVTLAAIDEL

-1395 TNDPINPSSTVKMT
+1395 TNDPINPSASVKLT

-1542 EKTIQVTNEG
+1542 EKTIQITNEG

-1725 GSFKF
+1725 GTFKF

-1807 VTTNDPSRASV
+1807 VTTNDPSRASI

-1865 FAITDVASEMFT
+1865 FAITDVASEMF
-1877 VSESDD
+1877 VAADPDD
-1883 PDVEPSAPEGKLEV
+1883 PWAMPEASLEV
-1897 YAAQSNNGGDDG
+1897 YTSANNSGDDG
-1909 IDPGPLALSDD
+1909 IDPGPMALAAD
-1920 ATAKAWIPYQ
+1920 AAKAWIPYK

-2008 STVNLKN
+2008 RTLNLKN

-2091 IYDLPEGYKG
+2091 IYDLPAGYEG

-2114 AQAALMGTGAAALD
+2114 AQAALMGTGATALD

-2296 DGEIAS
+2296 DGEIAP

-2325 TLVVKSNDPYNKLYN
+2325 TLVVKSNDPCNKLCN
-2340 YHIYLNKNAA
+2340 YHIYLDKNAA
-2350 PIITAPEGETTVP
+2350 PVITAPEGETTVP

-2448 SGNVSSVV
+2448 SGNVSSAV

-2491 FFEDADGDAMTFS
+2491 FFEDADGDVMTFS

-2555 DAATGISNVVADASK
+2555 DAATGISNVAAGASK

-2588 DADADKV
+2588 GADADKV

-2622 IALGK
+2622 VALGK

>member
-1 MLNYSVAE
+1 
-9 LRNNKT
+9 
-15 NMTRRLLL
+15 MTRRLLL

-40 STSSTTQSAES
+40 STSSTTQSAEP

-56 VVRVKLQREIADRMI
+56 VVRVKLQREIADRMV

-78 VKGTNK
+78 VKGTNR

-357 IAQCSWGASVAG
+357 IAQCSWGASVAD

-374 VTEAVNYFTKNG
+374 VTEAVDYFTKNG

-404 EEGDYYPGCLDK
+404 EEGNYYPGCLDK

-589 LSSATVDTKFKYS
+589 LNSATVDTKFKYS

-694 MSTSARNLKPNP
+694 MSTSGRIKKPNP

-717 PTLAKRNA
+717 PTLVKRNA
-725 VASSDYKAENWP
+725 VATSDYQAKDWP
-737 DTLTYSNYVYS
+737 DTLTYSNQLYS

-775 FNLTDLLIQGQ
+775 FNLTDLRIQGQ
-786 NGQNPEIEIYD
+786 NGQNPVIEIYD
-797 GSRSISRASL
+797 GSRSISTASL
-807 IQKINYDFWAY
+807 IQKVNYDFWAY
-818 NYPITLKEQIYFA
+818 NYPITLKEQIHFA

-850 ATGKTERTDIA
+850 GTGKTTRTDVA

-881 KGTSFESVASQL
+881 KGTSFEAIASQL
-893 TWAVQAVSKN
+893 TWAVQAISKN

-908 VLNPEPISGEVRPNE
+908 VLNPEPISGEVRPSE

-935 LVNGTYNFNI
+935 LVNGTYKFNI

-973 SQQLVDFGDLL
+973 SQKLVDFGDLL

-1001 VFGGNYGMLQAPKNV
+1001 VFGGKYGMLQAPKNV

-1069 VRGVASVPAKQNVT
+1069 VRGVASIPAQQSVT
-1083 PESYDAGDLK
+1083 PDVYEAGDLK

-1251 LYIKFKDVVTPAT
+1251 LYVKFKDVVTPAT

-1309 DIAASDPCIF
+1309 DIAAADPCIF

-1327 DNDGLDAPYYDI
+1327 SNDGLDAPYYDI

-1370 KEIKVTLAANDEL
+1370 KEIKVTLAANDNL

-1395 TNDPINPSSTVKMT
+1395 TNDPINPSSTVKLT

-1423 DSTSVDFGKVFRT
+1423 DSASVDFGKVFRT

-1450 DALQVAG
+1450 DVLQVAG

-1468 EEMKAAFSVPAG
+1468 EEMNAAFSVPAG

-1532 KVETPYGTNV
+1532 EVETPYGTNV

-1570 LEAAGKS
+1570 LEATGKS

-1696 KDDEV
+1696 KNDEV

-1725 GSFKF
+1725 GTFKF

-1807 VTTNDPSRASV
+1807 VTTNDPSRASI

-1865 FAITDVASEMFT
+1865 FAITDIASEMF
-1877 VSESDD
+1877 VAADPDD
-1883 PDVEPSAPEGKLEV
+1883 PWAMPEASLEV
-1897 YAAQSNNGGDDG
+1897 YTSANNSGDDG
-1909 IDPGPLALSDD
+1909 IDPGPMALAAD
-1920 ATAKAWIPYQ
+1920 AAKAWVPYQ

-1947 ITPYNVYEVHKKDF
+1947 ITPYNVSEVHAKDY
-1961 PLVFTVEGLNEETH
+1961 PLVFSVEGLENTEYN
-1975 TSTIK
+1975 STIK

-2008 STVNLKN
+2008 STVNLMN
-2015 DGEYKLT
+2015 DGAYKLT
-2022 YSLSLDPSG
+2022 YSLNLDPSG

-2071 GKKGMVK
+2071 GKKGMLK

-2091 IYDLPEGYKG
+2091 IYDLPSGYEG

-2114 AQAALMGTGAAALD
+2114 AQAALMGTGANALD

-2185 HIVKEKPREDGSYQ
+2185 HIVKEEPREDGSYQ

-2296 DGEIAS
+2296 EGEIAP
-2302 GKAIPVQFE
+2302 GEALPVQFE

-2340 YHIYLNKNAA
+2340 YHIYLDKNAA
-2350 PIITAPEGETTVP
+2350 PVITAPEGETTVP

-2381 FTVSLNDADGIAS
+2381 FTVSLNDADGIAT
-2394 VESYANEDGTQ
+2394 VESYENEDGTQ
-2405 EGISES
+2405 DGISES

-2422 LKLNVALVPDY
+2422 LKLNVALAPAY
-2433 GTAGKHTFTVNAKDE
+2433 GTAGKHSFAVNAKDE
-2448 SGNVSSVV
+2448 SGNVSSAV

-2476 ALKGGETS
+2476 VLKGGETS

-2526 KQVSGSTNI
+2526 KQMPGSTNI

-2544 ASTTGVIALTV
+2544 ASTTGVITLTV
-2555 DAATGISNVVADASK
+2555 DVATGISNVVAGGSK
-2570 GDVTVNGD
+2570 GDVAVNGD

-2588 DADADKV
+2588 GADADKV

-2605 LMAQKTLQN
+2605 LMAQKTLLN
-2614 VHAGDKAS
+2614 VHAGDKAGV
-2622 IALGK
+2622 ALGK

-2646 KFVAK
+2646 KFAAK

>member
-1 MLNYSVAE
+1 
-9 LRNNKT
+9 
-15 NMTRRLLL
+15 MTRRLLL

-107 RVFPYAGKNEAKHKA
+107 RVFPYAGKDEAKHKA
-122 FGLDLWYDVHYEA
+122 AGLDLWYDVHYEA

-170 LEVSPAAVARAAKAA
+170 LEISPAAVAKAAKAA

-357 IAQCSWGASVAG
+357 IAQCSWGAGVA
-369 DEDKS
+369 DAEDKS
-374 VTEAVNYFTKNG
+374 VTEAVDYFTKNG

-398 AAGNNG
+398 ASGNNG
-404 EEGDYYPGCLDK
+404 EEGNYYPGCLDK

-558 WVIPETEEK
+558 WTIPETEEK

-694 MSTSARNLKPNP
+694 MSTSGRIKNPNP

-717 PTLAKRNA
+717 PTLVKRNA
-725 VASSDYKAENWP
+725 VATSNYQAKDWP
-737 DTLTYSNYVYS
+737 DTLTYSNQLYS

-775 FNLTDLLIQGQ
+775 FNLTDLHFQGQ
-786 NGQNPEIEIYD
+786 NGQNPVIEIYD
-797 GSRSISRASL
+797 GSRTISTASL
-807 IQKINYDFWAY
+807 IQKVNYDFWAY
-818 NYPITLKEQIYFA
+818 NYPITLKEQIHFA

-850 ATGKTERTDIA
+850 GTGKTTRTDVA

-881 KGTSFESVASQL
+881 KGTSFEAVANQL
-893 TWAVQAVSKN
+893 TWAVQAISKN

-935 LVNGTYNFNI
+935 LVNGTYKFNI

-1001 VFGGNYGMLQAPKNV
+1001 VFAGKYGMLQASQNEV

-1069 VRGVASVPAKQNVT
+1069 VRGVASVPAKQTVT
-1083 PESYDAGDLK
+1083 PDVYEAGDLK

-1148 FEYEPAPELADEKD
+1148 FKYEAAPELADEKD
-1162 ITSQFTNDN
+1162 ITSQFTNNN

-1251 LYIKFKDVVTPAT
+1251 FYVKFKDVVTPAT

-1327 DNDGLDAPYYDI
+1327 DNDGLNAPYYDI
-1339 VTGSAIKI
+1339 QTGSAIKI

-1370 KEIKVTLAANDEL
+1370 KEIKVTLAANDDL

-1395 TNDPINPSSTVKMT
+1395 TNDPINPSASVKLT

-1552 DENLAFSV
+1552 DENLTFSA
-1560 EPASWFSASD
+1560 EPASWYTASD
-1570 LEAAGKS
+1570 LEANGNS
-1577 SVDYVFKSKLD
+1577 TVDYVFKSKLD
-1588 GFDIPYNWVDITN
+1588 GFDVPYNWVDITN
-1601 DYTEHMPYAYYID
+1601 DYTEHMPYAYYIN

-1713 QGMNFE
+1713 LGMNFE

-1730 QYNVDPDGFQLGVFG
+1730 QYHVDPDGFQLGVFG

-1767 GNAVEFSPYKN
+1767 GNTVEFTPYKN

-1787 EMPVELKANQLAD
+1787 EMPVELKADQLAD

-1818 KIPVTLNITGEAQA
+1818 KIPVTLNITGEVQA

-1843 VDENAMEPSYYE
+1843 VDENPMYPSYYE
-1855 FHVVNKGTKA
+1855 FYVVNKGTKA
-1865 FAITDVASEMFT
+1865 FTITNVASEMF
-1877 VSESDD
+1877 VAADPDD
-1883 PDVEPSAPEGKLEV
+1883 PWAMPEASLEV
-1897 YAAQSNNGGDDG
+1897 YTSANNSGGDGG

-1920 ATAKAWIPYQ
+1920 ATAKAWIPYR

-1940 EDTVKFR
+1940 TDTVKFR
-1947 ITPYNVYEVHKKDF
+1947 ITPYKVSEVHAKDY
-1961 PLVFTVEGLNEETH
+1961 PLVFTVEGLENTEYN
-1975 TSTIK
+1975 STIK

-2031 RDAGNVDDGSNDP
+2031 RDAGNEYEDGNDP

-2091 IYDLPEGYKG
+2091 IYDLPEGYEG
-2101 NALYYPVLNPVAN
+2101 NALYYPVLNPVTN
-2114 AQAALMGTGAAALD
+2114 AQAAIMGTGSTALD

-2185 HIVKEKPREDGSYQ
+2185 HIIKEKPRDDGSYQ

-2224 YPAGYKGSAMMATK
+2224 YPAGYKSSAMMATK

-2263 YDNAYSYGAFGYF
+2263 YNNAYSYGAFGYF

-2296 DGEIAS
+2296 DGEIAP

-2350 PIITAPEGETTVP
+2350 PVITAPEGETTVP

-2405 EGISES
+2405 KGISES

-2491 FFEDADGDAMTFS
+2491 FFEDADGDVMTFS

-2555 DAATGISNVVADASK
+2555 DAATGINNVVADASK

-2614 VHAGDKAS
+2614 VHSGDKAS
-2622 IALGK
+2622 VALGK

>member
-1 MLNYSVAE
+1 
-9 LRNNKT
+9 
-15 NMTRRLLL
+15 MTRRLLL

-40 STSSTTQSAES
+40 STSSTTQSVES

-56 VVRVKLQREIADRMI
+56 VVRVKLQREIADRMV

-78 VKGTNK
+78 VKGTNR

-357 IAQCSWGASVAG
+357 IAQCSWGASVAD

-374 VTEAVNYFTKNG
+374 VTEAVDYFTKNG

-404 EEGDYYPGCLDK
+404 EEGNYYPGCLDK

-516 YEGLMGSGYID
+516 YKGLMGSGYID

-589 LSSATVDTKFKYS
+589 LNSATVDTKFKYS

-694 MSTSARNLKPNP
+694 MSTSGRIKKPNP

-717 PTLAKRNA
+717 PTLVKRNA
-725 VASSDYKAENWP
+725 VATSDYQAKDWP
-737 DTLTYSNYVYS
+737 DTLTYSNQLYS

-775 FNLTDLLIQGQ
+775 FNLTDLRIQGQ
-786 NGQNPEIEIYD
+786 NGQNPVIEIYD
-797 GSRSISRASL
+797 GSRSISTASL
-807 IQKINYDFWAY
+807 IQKVNYDFWAY
-818 NYPITLKEQIYFA
+818 NYPITLKEQIHFA

-839 AKFPAGAKNPL
+839 VKFPAGAKNPL
-850 ATGKTERTDIA
+850 GTGKTTRTDVA

-881 KGTSFESVASQL
+881 KGTSFEAIASQL
-893 TWAVQAVSKN
+893 TWAVQAISKN

-908 VLNPEPISGEVRPNE
+908 VLNPEPISGEVRPSE

-935 LVNGTYNFNI
+935 LVNGTYKFNI

-973 SQQLVDFGDLL
+973 SQKLVDFGDLL

-1001 VFGGNYGMLQAPKNV
+1001 VFGGQYGMLQAPKNV

-1069 VRGVASVPAKQNVT
+1069 VRGVASIPAQQSVT
-1083 PESYDAGDLK
+1083 PDVYEAGDLK

-1128 TAKVH
+1128 KARVH
-1133 KFGYTTISNV
+1133 KFGYTTVSNV

-1251 LYIKFKDVVTPAT
+1251 LYVKFKDVVTPAT

-1309 DIAASDPCIF
+1309 DIAAADPCIF

-1327 DNDGLDAPYYDI
+1327 SNDGLDAPYYDI

-1370 KEIKVTLAANDEL
+1370 KEIKVTLAANDNL

-1395 TNDPINPSSTVKMT
+1395 TNDPINPSSTVKLT

-1423 DSTSVDFGKVFRT
+1423 DSASVDFGKVFRT

-1450 DALQVAG
+1450 DVLQVAG

-1468 EEMKAAFSVPAG
+1468 EEMNAAFSVPAG

-1518 VIGNPTWKSNPESL
+1518 VIGNPTWKSNSESL
-1532 KVETPYGTNV
+1532 EVETPYGTNV

-1570 LEAAGKS
+1570 LEATGKS

-1725 GSFKF
+1725 GTFKF

-1807 VTTNDPSRASV
+1807 VTTNDPSRASI

-1865 FAITDVASEMFT
+1865 FAITDVASEMF
-1877 VSESDD
+1877 VAADPDD
-1883 PDVEPSAPEGKLEV
+1883 PWAMPEASLEV
-1897 YAAQSNNGGDDG
+1897 YTSANNSGDDG
-1909 IDPGPLALSDD
+1909 IDPGPMALAAD
-1920 ATAKAWIPYQ
+1920 AAKAWVPYQ

-1947 ITPYNVYEVHKKDF
+1947 ITPYNVSEVHAKDY
-1961 PLVFTVEGLNEETH
+1961 PLVFSVEGLENTEYN
-1975 TSTIK
+1975 STIK

-2008 STVNLKN
+2008 STVNLMN
-2015 DGEYKLT
+2015 DGAYKLT
-2022 YSLSLDPSG
+2022 YSLNLDPSG

-2071 GKKGMVK
+2071 GKKGMLK

-2091 IYDLPEGYKG
+2091 IYDLPSGYEG

-2114 AQAALMGTGAAALD
+2114 AQAALMGTGASALD

-2185 HIVKEKPREDGSYQ
+2185 HIAKEEPREDGSYQ

-2296 DGEIAS
+2296 EGEIAP
-2302 GKAIPVQFE
+2302 GEALPVQFE

-2340 YHIYLNKNAA
+2340 YHIYLDKNAA
-2350 PIITAPEGETTVP
+2350 PVITAPEGETTVP

-2381 FTVSLNDADGIAS
+2381 FTVSLNDADGIAT
-2394 VESYANEDGTQ
+2394 VESYENEDGTQ
-2405 EGISES
+2405 DGISES

-2422 LKLNVALVPDY
+2422 LKLNVALAPAY
-2433 GTAGKHTFTVNAKDE
+2433 GTAGKHSFAVNAKDE
-2448 SGNVSSVV
+2448 AGNVSSVV

-2476 ALKGGETS
+2476 VLKGGETS

-2526 KQVSGSTNI
+2526 KQMPGSTNI

-2544 ASTTGVIALTV
+2544 ASTTGVITLTV
-2555 DAATGISNVVADASK
+2555 DVATGISNVVAGGSK
-2570 GDVTVNGD
+2570 GDVAVNGD

-2588 DADADKV
+2588 GADADKV

-2605 LMAQKTLQN
+2605 LMAQKTLLN
-2614 VHAGDKAS
+2614 VHAGDKAGV
-2622 IALGK
+2622 ALGK

-2646 KFVAK
+2646 KFAAK

>member
-1 MLNYSVAE
+1 
-9 LRNNKT
+9 
-15 NMTRRLLL
+15 MTRRLLL

-40 STSSTTQSAES
+40 STSSTTQSAEP

-56 VVRVKLQREIADRMI
+56 VVRVKLQREIADRMV

-78 VKGTNK
+78 VKGTNR

-357 IAQCSWGASVAG
+357 IAQCSWGASVAD

-374 VTEAVNYFTKNG
+374 VTEAVDYFTKNG

-404 EEGDYYPGCLDK
+404 EEGNYYPGCLDK

-589 LSSATVDTKFKYS
+589 LNSATVDTKFKYS

-694 MSTSARNLKPNP
+694 MSTSGRIKKPNP

-775 FNLTDLLIQGQ
+775 FNLTDLRIQGQ
-786 NGQNPEIEIYD
+786 NGKDPEIEIYD
-797 GSRSISRASL
+797 GSRSISKASL
-807 IQKINYDFWAY
+807 IQKVNYDFWAY

-850 ATGKTERTDIA
+850 ATGKTARTDIA

-935 LVNGTYNFNI
+935 LVNGTYKFNI

-984 VGQTKTIDVE
+984 VGQTKTLDVE

-1001 VFGGNYGMLQAPKNV
+1001 VFGGQYGMLQAPKNV
-1016 KSSSDQFNVSKGA
+1016 KSSSDQFNVSKGT

-1069 VRGVASVPAKQNVT
+1069 VRGVASVPAQQSVT
-1083 PESYDAGDLK
+1083 PDVYEAGDLK

-1128 TAKVH
+1128 KARVH
-1133 KFGYTTISNV
+1133 KFGYTTVSNV

-1251 LYIKFKDVVTPAT
+1251 LYVKFKDVVTPAT
-1264 NGGGETTTISFHM
+1264 SGAGETTTISFHM

-1287 YYDDYNPAGVFGS
+1287 FYDDYNPAGVFGS

-1309 DIAASDPCIF
+1309 DIAAADPCIF

-1327 DNDGLDAPYYDI
+1327 SNDGLDAPYYDI

-1370 KEIKVTLAANDEL
+1370 KEIKVTLAANDNL

-1395 TNDPINPSSTVKMT
+1395 TNDPINPSSTVKLT

-1423 DSTSVDFGKVFRT
+1423 DSASVDFGKVFRT
-1436 SAQQRTVLLSNNGK
+1436 SAQQRIVLLSNNGK

-1468 EEMKAAFSVPAG
+1468 EDMNAAFSVPAG

-1508 TTKEIPLKAE
+1508 TIKEIPLKAE

-1532 KVETPYGTNV
+1532 EVETPYGTNV

-1725 GSFKF
+1725 GTFKF
-1730 QYNVDPDGFQLGVFG
+1730 QYNVDPDGFQVGVFG

-1807 VTTNDPSRASV
+1807 VTTNDPSRASI

-1843 VDENAMEPSYYE
+1843 VDENAMDPSYYE

-1865 FAITDVASEMFT
+1865 FAITDVASEMF
-1877 VSESDD
+1877 VAADPDD
-1883 PDVEPSAPEGKLEV
+1883 PWAMPEASLEV
-1897 YAAQSNNGGDDG
+1897 YTSTNNSGDDG
-1909 IDPGPLALSDD
+1909 IDPGPMALADD
-1920 ATAKAWIPYQ
+1920 AAKVWVPYQ

-1947 ITPYNVYEVHKKDF
+1947 IIPYNVSEVHAKDY
-1961 PLVFTVEGLNEETH
+1961 PLVFSVEGLENTEYN
-1975 TSTIK
+1975 STIK
-1980 LNITEAPVMAFDP
+1980 LNITEAPVMGFDP

-2008 STVNLKN
+2008 STVNLMN
-2015 DGEYKLT
+2015 DGAYKLT

-2071 GKKGMVK
+2071 GKKGMLK

-2091 IYDLPEGYKG
+2091 IYDLPTGYEG

-2114 AQAALMGTGAAALD
+2114 AQAALMGTGATALD

-2185 HIVKEKPREDGSYQ
+2185 HIAKEEPREDGSYQ

-2296 DGEIAS
+2296 EGEIAP
-2302 GKAIPVQFE
+2302 GEALPVQFE

-2340 YHIYLNKNAA
+2340 YHIYLDKNAA
-2350 PIITAPEGETTVP
+2350 PVITAPEGETTVP

-2381 FTVSLNDADGIAS
+2381 FTVSLNDADGIAT
-2394 VESYANEDGTQ
+2394 VESYENEDGTQ
-2405 EGISES
+2405 DGISES

-2422 LKLNVALVPDY
+2422 LKLNVALAPAY
-2433 GTAGKHTFTVNAKDE
+2433 GTAGKHSFAVNAKDE
-2448 SGNVSSVV
+2448 AGNVSSAV

-2476 ALKGGETS
+2476 VLKGGETS

-2515 YQSENGIIIAA
+2515 YQSENGIIIVA
-2526 KQVSGSTNI
+2526 KQMPGSTNI

-2555 DAATGISNVVADASK
+2555 DVATGISNVVAGGSK
-2570 GDVTVNGD
+2570 GDITVNGD

-2588 DADADKV
+2588 GADADKV

-2605 LMAQKTLQN
+2605 LMAQKTLLN
-2614 VHAGDKAS
+2614 VHAGDKAGV
-2622 IALGK
+2622 ALGK

-2646 KFVAK
+2646 KFAAK

>member
-1 MLNYSVAE
+1 
-9 LRNNKT
+9 
-15 NMTRRLLL
+15 MTRRLLL

-107 RVFPYAGKNEAKHKA
+107 RVFPYAGKDEAKHKA
-122 FGLDLWYDVHYEA
+122 AGLDLWYDVHYEA

-170 LEVSPAAVARAAKAA
+170 LEISPAAVAKAAKAA

-357 IAQCSWGASVAG
+357 IAQCSWGAGVA
-369 DEDKS
+369 DEEDKS
-374 VTEAVNYFTKNG
+374 VTEAVDYFTKNG

-404 EEGDYYPGCLDK
+404 EEGNYYPGCLDK

-558 WVIPETEEK
+558 WTIPETEEK

-694 MSTSARNLKPNP
+694 MSTSGRIKNPNP

-717 PTLAKRNA
+717 PTLVKRNA
-725 VASSDYKAENWP
+725 VATSNYQAKDWP
-737 DTLTYSNYVYS
+737 DTLTYSNQLYS

-775 FNLTDLLIQGQ
+775 FNLTDLHFQGQ
-786 NGQNPEIEIYD
+786 NGQDPVIEIYD
-797 GSRSISRASL
+797 GSRTISTASL
-807 IQKINYDFWAY
+807 IQKVNYDFWAY
-818 NYPITLKEQIYFA
+818 NYPITLKEQIHFA

-850 ATGKTERTDIA
+850 GTGKTTRTDVA

-881 KGTSFESVASQL
+881 KGTSFEAVANQL
-893 TWAVQAVSKN
+893 TWAVQAISKN

-935 LVNGTYNFNI
+935 LVNGTYKFNI

-1001 VFGGNYGMLQAPKNV
+1001 VFAGKYGMLQASQNEV

-1029 NNIAARSTGT
+1029 KNIAARSTGT

-1069 VRGVASVPAKQNVT
+1069 VRGVASIPAQQSVT
-1083 PESYDAGDLK
+1083 PDVYEAGDLK

-1148 FEYEPAPELADEKD
+1148 FKYEAAPELADEKD
-1162 ITSQFTNDN
+1162 ITSQFTNNN

-1251 LYIKFKDVVTPAT
+1251 FYVKFKDVVTPAT

-1287 YYDDYNPAGVFGS
+1287 YYDDYTPAGVFGS

-1327 DNDGLDAPYYDI
+1327 SNGGLNAPYYDI
-1339 VTGSAIKI
+1339 QTGSAIKI

-1370 KEIKVTLAANDEL
+1370 KEIKVTLAANDDL

-1395 TNDPINPSSTVKMT
+1395 TNDPINPSASVKLT

-1450 DALQVAG
+1450 DVLNVTR

-1588 GFDIPYNWVDITN
+1588 GFDVPYNWVDITN
-1601 DYTEHMPYAYYID
+1601 DYTEHMPYAYYIN

-1619 KVELPF
+1619 KVTLPF

-1635 SMYIYNTG
+1635 EMYIYNTG

-1713 QGMNFE
+1713 LGMNFE

-1730 QYNVDPDGFQLGVFG
+1730 QYHVDPDGFQLGVFG

-1767 GNAVEFSPYKN
+1767 GNTIEFTPYKN

-1818 KIPVTLNITGEAQA
+1818 KIPVTLNITGEVQA

-1843 VDENAMEPSYYE
+1843 VDENPMYPSYYE
-1855 FHVVNKGTKA
+1855 FYVVNKGTKA
-1865 FAITDVASEMFT
+1865 FTITNVASEMF
-1877 VSESDD
+1877 VAADPDD
-1883 PDVEPSAPEGKLEV
+1883 PWAMPEASLEV
-1897 YAAQSNNGGDDG
+1897 YTSANNSGGDGG

-1920 ATAKAWIPYQ
+1920 ATAKAWIPYR

-1947 ITPYNVYEVHKKDF
+1947 ITPYNVYEVHAKDY
-1961 PLVFTVEGLNEETH
+1961 PLVFTVEGLENTEYN
-1975 TSTIK
+1975 STIK

-2008 STVNLKN
+2008 STVNLMN
-2015 DGEYKLT
+2015 DGKYKLT

-2031 RDAGNVDDGSNDP
+2031 RDAGNVDDGSNVP
-2044 APAYNV
+2044 APSYNV
-2050 ISYPSEDVAKNF
+2050 ISYPSGDVAKNF

-2091 IYDLPEGYKG
+2091 FYDLPSGYEG

-2114 AQAALMGTGAAALD
+2114 AQAALMGTGATALD

-2185 HIVKEKPREDGSYQ
+2185 HIVKEEPRDDGSYQ
-2199 GAARMLEFDNPI
+2199 GAPRMLEFDNPI

-2224 YPAGYKGSAMMATK
+2224 YPAGYKSSAMMATK

-2249 HLKSLGGWVDIEAL
+2249 HLKSLGGWVDIETL
-2263 YDNAYSYGAFGYF
+2263 YNNAYSYGAFGYF

-2296 DGEIAS
+2296 EGEIAP
-2302 GKAIPVQFE
+2302 GEALPVLFE

-2350 PIITAPEGETTVP
+2350 PVITAPEGETTVP

-2555 DAATGISNVVADASK
+2555 DAATGINNVVADASK

-2578 AENGNLNVTI
+2578 AENGNLNVAI

-2622 IALGK
+2622 VALGK

>member
-1 MLNYSVAE
+1 
-9 LRNNKT
+9 
-15 NMTRRLLL
+15 MTRRLLL

-78 VKGTNK
+78 VKGTSK

-170 LEVSPAAVARAAKAA
+170 LEVSPAAVAKAAKAA

-725 VASSDYKAENWP
+725 VASSDYKVENWP

-935 LVNGTYNFNI
+935 LVNGTYEFNI

-1001 VFGGNYGMLQAPKNV
+1001 VFGGKYGMLQAPKNV

-1069 VRGVASVPAKQNVT
+1069 VRGVASVPAKQSVT
-1083 PESYDAGDLK
+1083 PDVYEAGDLK

-1251 LYIKFKDVVTPAT
+1251 LYVKFKNVVTPAT

-1339 VTGSAIKI
+1339 QTGSAIKI

-1395 TNDPINPSSTVKMT
+1395 TNDPINPSASVKLT

-1468 EEMKAAFSVPAG
+1468 EEMKVAFSVPAG

-1832 EFPEV
+1832 EFPEI

-1843 VDENAMEPSYYE
+1843 VDENAMDPSYYE
-1855 FHVVNKGTKA
+1855 FYVVNKGTKA
-1865 FAITDVASEMFT
+1865 FTITDVASEMFT
-1877 VSESDD
+1877 GSESDD
-1883 PDVEPSAPEGKLEV
+1883 PDVEPSAPEGGLEV
-1897 YAAQSNNGGDDG
+1897 YTAQSNNGGDDG
-1909 IDPGPLALSDD
+1909 IDPGPMALAAD
-1920 ATAKAWIPYQ
+1920 AAKAWVPYK
-1930 SGMMAPIVVG
+1930 SGMMTPIVVG
-1940 EDTVKFR
+1940 TDTVKFR
-1947 ITPYNVYEVHKKDF
+1947 IAPYNVYEVHKKDF

-2008 STVNLKN
+2008 RTVNLKN

-2071 GKKGMVK
+2071 GKKGMLK
-2078 ALGLKKVKDDQKF
+2078 TLGLKKVKDDQKF
-2091 IYDLPEGYKG
+2091 IYDLPKGYEG
-2101 NALYYPVLNPVAN
+2101 NALYYPVLNPVEN
-2114 AQAALMGTGAAALD
+2114 AQAALMGTGATALD

-2199 GAARMLEFDNPI
+2199 GAARMLKFDNPI

-2296 DGEIAS
+2296 DGEIAP
-2302 GKAIPVQFE
+2302 GAAIPVQFE

-2325 TLVVKSNDPYNKLYN
+2325 TLVVKSNDPCNKLYN
-2340 YHIYLNKNAA
+2340 YHIYLDKNAA
-2350 PIITAPEGETTVP
+2350 PVITASEGETTVP

-2394 VESYANEDGTQ
+2394 VESYENEDGTQ

-2422 LKLNVALVPDY
+2422 LKLNVALAPGY
-2433 GTAGKHTFTVNAKDE
+2433 GTAGKHTFAVNAKDE
-2448 SGNVSSVV
+2448 AGNVSSAV

-2484 AQYYFAD
+2484 VQYYFAD
-2491 FFEDADGDAMTFS
+2491 FFEDADGDAMTYS

-2515 YQSENGIIIAA
+2515 YLSEDGIIIAA

-2535 NVVATDANG
+2535 NVVATDVNG

-2555 DAATGISNVVADASK
+2555 DAATGITNVVAGASK

-2588 DADADKV
+2588 GADADKV

-2614 VHAGDKAS
+2614 VHAGDKVS
-2622 IALGK
+2622 VALGK

-2646 KFVAK
+2646 KFAAK

>member
-1 MLNYSVAE
+1 
-9 LRNNKT
+9 
-15 NMTRRLLL
+15 MTRRLLL

-56 VVRVKLQREIADRMI
+56 VVRVKLQREIADRMV

-78 VKGTNK
+78 VKGTNR

-170 LEVSPAAVARAAKAA
+170 LEVSPAAVAKAAKAA

-343 FGAAIVYA
+343 FGAALVYA

-374 VTEAVNYFTKNG
+374 VTEAVDYFTKNG

-558 WVIPETEEK
+558 WTIPETEEK

-775 FNLTDLLIQGQ
+775 FNLTDLRIQGQ
-786 NGQNPEIEIYD
+786 NGKDPEIEIYD
-797 GSRSISRASL
+797 GSRSISKASL
-807 IQKINYDFWAY
+807 IQKVNYDFWAY

-850 ATGKTERTDIA
+850 ATGKTARTDIA
-861 QYSFYSSDN
+861 QHSFYSSDN

-935 LVNGTYNFNI
+935 LVNGTYKFNI

-973 SQQLVDFGDLL
+973 SQKLVDFGDLL

-1001 VFGGNYGMLQAPKNV
+1001 VFGGKYGMLQAPKNV

-1069 VRGVASVPAKQNVT
+1069 VRGVASIPAQQSVT
-1083 PESYDAGDLK
+1083 PDVYEAGDLK

-1128 TAKVH
+1128 KARVH
-1133 KFGYTTISNV
+1133 KFGYTTVSNV

-1251 LYIKFKDVVTPAT
+1251 LYVKFKDVVTPAT

-1309 DIAASDPCIF
+1309 DIAAADPCIF

-1327 DNDGLDAPYYDI
+1327 SNDGLDAPYYDI

-1370 KEIKVTLAANDEL
+1370 KEIKVTLAANDNL

-1395 TNDPINPSSTVKMT
+1395 TNDPINPSSTVKLT

-1423 DSTSVDFGKVFRT
+1423 DSASVDFGKVFRT

-1450 DALQVAG
+1450 DVLQVAG

-1468 EEMKAAFSVPAG
+1468 EEMNAAFSVPAG

-1532 KVETPYGTNV
+1532 EVETPYGTNV

-1570 LEAAGKS
+1570 LEATGKS

-1725 GSFKF
+1725 GTFKF

-1807 VTTNDPSRASV
+1807 VTTNDPSRASI

-1865 FAITDVASEMFT
+1865 FAITDIASEMF
-1877 VSESDD
+1877 VAADPDD
-1883 PDVEPSAPEGKLEV
+1883 PWAMPEASLEV
-1897 YAAQSNNGGDDG
+1897 YTSANNSGDDG
-1909 IDPGPLALSDD
+1909 IDPGPMALAAD
-1920 ATAKAWIPYQ
+1920 AAKAWVPYQ

-1947 ITPYNVYEVHKKDF
+1947 ITPYNVSEVHAKDY
-1961 PLVFTVEGLNEETH
+1961 PLVFSVEGLENTEYN
-1975 TSTIK
+1975 STIK

-2008 STVNLKN
+2008 STVNLMN

-2022 YSLSLDPSG
+2022 YSLNLDPSG

-2071 GKKGMVK
+2071 GKKGMLK

-2091 IYDLPEGYKG
+2091 IYDLPSGYEG

-2114 AQAALMGTGAAALD
+2114 AQAALMGTGASALD

-2185 HIVKEKPREDGSYQ
+2185 HIAKEEPREDGSYQ

-2296 DGEIAS
+2296 EGEIAP
-2302 GKAIPVQFE
+2302 GEALPVQFE

-2340 YHIYLNKNAA
+2340 YHIYLDKNAA
-2350 PIITAPEGETTVP
+2350 PVITAPEGETTVP

-2381 FTVSLNDADGIAS
+2381 FTVSLNDADGIAT
-2394 VESYANEDGTQ
+2394 VESYENEDGTQ
-2405 EGISES
+2405 DGISES

-2422 LKLNVALVPDY
+2422 LKLNVALAPAY
-2433 GTAGKHTFTVNAKDE
+2433 GTAGKHSFAVNAKDE
-2448 SGNVSSVV
+2448 SGNVSSAV

-2476 ALKGGETS
+2476 VLKGGETS

-2526 KQVSGSTNI
+2526 KQMPGSTNI

-2555 DAATGISNVVADASK
+2555 DVATGISNVVAGGSK
-2570 GDVTVNGD
+2570 GDVAVNGD

-2588 DADADKV
+2588 GADADKV

-2605 LMAQKTLQN
+2605 LMAQKTLLN
-2614 VHAGDKAS
+2614 VHAGDKAGV
-2622 IALGK
+2622 ALGK

-2646 KFVAK
+2646 KFAAK

>member
-1 MLNYSVAE
+1 
-9 LRNNKT
+9 
-15 NMTRRLLL
+15 MTRRLLL

-92 PLDRVNQKV
+92 PLDRVSQKV

-107 RVFPYAGKNEAKHKA
+107 RVFPYAGKDEAKHKA
-122 FGLDLWYDVHYEA
+122 AGLDLWYDVHYEA
-135 SGMKLAQARNLFR
+135 SGMKLAQARNLLR
-148 SAEGVSYAQ
+148 STEGVAYAQ
-157 RIPLY
+157 RIPVY

-170 LEVSPAAVARAAKAA
+170 LEVSPAAVAKAAKAA

-357 IAQCSWGASVAG
+357 IAQCSWGAGVA
-369 DEDKS
+369 DEEDKS
-374 VTEAVNYFTKNG
+374 VTEAVDYFTKNG

-398 AAGNNG
+398 ASGNNG

-558 WVIPETEEK
+558 WTIPETEEK

-635 SPIKEATTNA
+635 SPIKEATTNS

-694 MSTSARNLKPNP
+694 MSTSGRVKNPNP

-717 PTLAKRNA
+717 PTLVKRNA
-725 VASSDYKAENWP
+725 VATSNYQAKDWP
-737 DTLTYSNYVYS
+737 DTLTYSNQLYS

-775 FNLTDLLIQGQ
+775 FNLTDLHFQGQ
-786 NGQNPEIEIYD
+786 NGQNPVIEIYD
-797 GSRSISRASL
+797 GSRTISTASL
-807 IQKINYDFWAY
+807 IQKVNYDFWAY
-818 NYPITLKEQIYFA
+818 NYPITLKEQIHFA

-850 ATGKTERTDIA
+850 GTGKTTRTDVA

-881 KGTSFESVASQL
+881 KGTSFEAVANQL
-893 TWAVQAVSKN
+893 TWAVQAISKN

-935 LVNGTYNFNI
+935 LVNGTYKFNI

-1001 VFGGNYGMLQAPKNV
+1001 VFAGKYGMLQASQNEV

-1029 NNIAARSTGT
+1029 KNIAARSTGT

-1069 VRGVASVPAKQNVT
+1069 VRGVASVPAKQTVT
-1083 PESYDAGDLK
+1083 PDVYEAGDLK

-1148 FEYEPAPELADEKD
+1148 FKYEAAPELADEKD
-1162 ITSQFTNDN
+1162 ITSQFTNNN

-1251 LYIKFKDVVTPAT
+1251 FYVKFKDVVTPAT

-1327 DNDGLDAPYYDI
+1327 DNDGLNAPYYDI
-1339 VTGSAIKI
+1339 QTGSAIKI

-1370 KEIKVTLAANDEL
+1370 KEIKVTLAANDDL

-1395 TNDPINPSSTVKMT
+1395 TNDPINPSASVKLT

-1552 DENLAFSV
+1552 DENLTFSA
-1560 EPASWFSASD
+1560 EPASWYTASD
-1570 LEAAGKS
+1570 LEANGNS
-1577 SVDYVFKSKLD
+1577 TVDYVFKSKLD
-1588 GFDIPYNWVDITN
+1588 GFDVPYNWVDITN
-1601 DYTEHMPYAYYID
+1601 DYTEHMPYAYYIN

-1713 QGMNFE
+1713 LGMNFE

-1730 QYNVDPDGFQLGVFG
+1730 QYHVDPDGFQLGVFG

-1767 GNAVEFSPYKN
+1767 GNTIEFTPYKN

-1818 KIPVTLNITGEAQA
+1818 KIPVTLNITGEVQA

-1843 VDENAMEPSYYE
+1843 VDENPMYPSYYE
-1855 FHVVNKGTKA
+1855 FYVVNKGTKA
-1865 FAITDVASEMFT
+1865 FTITNVASEMF
-1877 VSESDD
+1877 VAAD
-1883 PDVEPSAPEGKLEV
+1883 PDEPWAMPEASLEV
-1897 YAAQSNNGGDDG
+1897 YTSANNSGGDGG

-1920 ATAKAWIPYQ
+1920 ATAKAWIPYR

-1940 EDTVKFR
+1940 TDTVKFR
-1947 ITPYNVYEVHKKDF
+1947 ITPYNVYEVHAKDY

-2008 STVNLKN
+2008 STVNLMN
-2015 DGEYKLT
+2015 DGKYKLI

-2031 RDAGNVDDGSNDP
+2031 RDAGNVDDGSNVP
-2044 APAYNV
+2044 APSYNV

-2091 IYDLPEGYKG
+2091 FYDLPSGYEG

-2114 AQAALMGTGAAALD
+2114 AQAALMGTGATALD

-2185 HIVKEKPREDGSYQ
+2185 HIVKEEPLEDGSYR

-2224 YPAGYKGSAMMATK
+2224 YPAGYKSSALMATK

-2263 YDNAYSYGAFGYF
+2263 YNNAYSYGAFGYF

-2296 DGEIAS
+2296 DGEIAP

-2340 YHIYLNKNAA
+2340 YHIYLDKNAA
-2350 PIITAPEGETTVP
+2350 PVITAPEGETTVP

-2405 EGISES
+2405 KGISES

-2491 FFEDADGDAMTFS
+2491 FFEDVDGDVMTFS

-2555 DAATGISNVVADASK
+2555 DAATGINNVVADASK

-2614 VHAGDKAS
+2614 VHSGDKAS
-2622 IALGK
+2622 VALGK

>member
-1 MLNYSVAE
+1 
-9 LRNNKT
+9 
-15 NMTRRLLL
+15 MTRRLLL

-107 RVFPYAGKNEAKHKA
+107 RVFPYAGKDEAKHKA
-122 FGLDLWYDVHYEA
+122 AGLDLWYDVHYEA

-170 LEVSPAAVARAAKAA
+170 LEISPAAVAKAAKAA

-357 IAQCSWGASVAG
+357 IAQCSWGAGVA
-369 DEDKS
+369 DEEDKS
-374 VTEAVNYFTKNG
+374 VTEAVDYFTKNG

-404 EEGDYYPGCLDK
+404 EEGNYYPGCLDK

-558 WVIPETEEK
+558 WTIPETEEK

-694 MSTSARNLKPNP
+694 MSTSGRIKNPNP

-717 PTLAKRNA
+717 PTLVKRNA
-725 VASSDYKAENWP
+725 VATSNYQAKDWP
-737 DTLTYSNYVYS
+737 DTLTYSNQLYS

-775 FNLTDLLIQGQ
+775 FNLTDLHFQGQ
-786 NGQNPEIEIYD
+786 NGQNPVIEIYD
-797 GSRSISRASL
+797 GSRTISTASL
-807 IQKINYDFWAY
+807 IQKVNYDFWAY
-818 NYPITLKEQIYFA
+818 NYPITLKEQIHFA

-850 ATGKTERTDIA
+850 GTGKTTRTDVA

-881 KGTSFESVASQL
+881 KGTSFEAVANQL
-893 TWAVQAVSKN
+893 TWAVQAISKN

-935 LVNGTYNFNI
+935 LVNGTYKFNI

-1001 VFGGNYGMLQAPKNV
+1001 VFAGKYGMLQASQNEV

-1029 NNIAARSTGT
+1029 KNIAARSTGT

-1069 VRGVASVPAKQNVT
+1069 VRGVASVPAKQTVT
-1083 PESYDAGDLK
+1083 PDVYEAGDLK

-1162 ITSQFTNDN
+1162 ITSQFTNNN

-1251 LYIKFKDVVTPAT
+1251 FYVKFKDVVTPAT

-1327 DNDGLDAPYYDI
+1327 DNDGLNAPYYDI
-1339 VTGSAIKI
+1339 QTGSAIKI

-1370 KEIKVTLAANDEL
+1370 KEIKVTLAANDDL

-1395 TNDPINPSSTVKMT
+1395 TNDPINPSASVKLT

-1552 DENLAFSV
+1552 DENLTFSA
-1560 EPASWFSASD
+1560 EPASWYTASD
-1570 LEAAGKS
+1570 LEANGNS
-1577 SVDYVFKSKLD
+1577 TVDYVFKSKLD
-1588 GFDIPYNWVDITN
+1588 GFDVPYNWVDITN
-1601 DYTEHMPYAYYID
+1601 DYTEHMPYAYYIN

-1713 QGMNFE
+1713 LGMNFE

-1730 QYNVDPDGFQLGVFG
+1730 QYHVDPDGFQLGVFG

-1767 GNAVEFSPYKN
+1767 GNTIEFTPYKN

-1818 KIPVTLNITGEAQA
+1818 KIPVTLNITGEVQA

-1843 VDENAMEPSYYE
+1843 VDENPMYPSYYE
-1855 FHVVNKGTKA
+1855 FYVVNKGTKA
-1865 FAITDVASEMFT
+1865 FAITDVASEMF
-1877 VSESDD
+1877 VAADPDD
-1883 PDVEPSAPEGKLEV
+1883 PWAMPEASLEV
-1897 YAAQSNNGGDDG
+1897 YTSANNSGGDGG

-1920 ATAKAWIPYQ
+1920 ATAKAWIPYR

-1940 EDTVKFR
+1940 TDTVKFR
-1947 ITPYNVYEVHKKDF
+1947 ITPYNVYEVHAKDY
-1961 PLVFTVEGLNEETH
+1961 PLVFTVEGLENTEYN
-1975 TSTIK
+1975 STIK

-2008 STVNLKN
+2008 STVNLMN
-2015 DGEYKLT
+2015 DGKYKLI

-2031 RDAGNVDDGSNDP
+2031 RDAGNVDDGSNVP
-2044 APAYNV
+2044 APSYNV

-2091 IYDLPEGYKG
+2091 FYDLPSGYEG

-2114 AQAALMGTGAAALD
+2114 AQAALMGTGATALD

-2185 HIVKEKPREDGSYQ
+2185 HIVKEEPRDDGSYQ
-2199 GAARMLEFDNPI
+2199 GAPRMLEFDNPI

-2224 YPAGYKGSAMMATK
+2224 YPAGYKSSAMMATK

-2249 HLKSLGGWVDIEAL
+2249 HLKSLGGWVDIETL
-2263 YDNAYSYGAFGYF
+2263 YNNAYSYGAFGYF

-2296 DGEIAS
+2296 EGEIAP
-2302 GKAIPVQFE
+2302 GEALPVLFE

-2350 PIITAPEGETTVP
+2350 PVITAPEGETTVP

-2405 EGISES
+2405 KGISES

-2491 FFEDADGDAMTFS
+2491 FFEDVDGDVMTFS

-2555 DAATGISNVVADASK
+2555 DAATGINNVVADASK

-2614 VHAGDKAS
+2614 VHSGDKAS
-2622 IALGK
+2622 VALGK

>member
-1 MLNYSVAE
+1 
-9 LRNNKT
+9 
-15 NMTRRLLL
+15 MTRRLLL

-92 PLDRVNQKV
+92 PLDRVSQKV

-107 RVFPYAGKNEAKHKA
+107 RVFPYAGKDEAKHKA
-122 FGLDLWYDVHYEA
+122 AGLDLWYDVHYEA

-170 LEVSPAAVARAAKAA
+170 LEISPAAVAKAAKAA

-279 NFVINSSDI
+279 NFVIKSSDI

-343 FGAAIVYA
+343 FGASIVYA

-357 IAQCSWGASVAG
+357 IAQCSWGAGVA
-369 DEDKS
+369 DEEDKS
-374 VTEAVNYFTKNG
+374 VTEAVDYFTKNG

-404 EEGDYYPGCLDK
+404 EEGNYYPGCLDK

-558 WVIPETEEK
+558 WTIPETEEK

-694 MSTSARNLKPNP
+694 MSTSGRIKNPNP

-717 PTLAKRNA
+717 PTLVKRNA
-725 VASSDYKAENWP
+725 VATSNYQAKDWP
-737 DTLTYSNYVYS
+737 DTLTYSNQLYS

-775 FNLTDLLIQGQ
+775 FNLTDLHFQGQ
-786 NGQNPEIEIYD
+786 NGQDPVIEIYD
-797 GSRSISRASL
+797 GSRTISTASL
-807 IQKINYDFWAY
+807 IQKVNYDFWAY
-818 NYPITLKEQIYFA
+818 NYPITLKEQIHFA

-850 ATGKTERTDIA
+850 GTGKTTRTDVA

-881 KGTSFESVASQL
+881 KGTSFEAVANQL
-893 TWAVQAVSKN
+893 TWAVQAISKN

-935 LVNGTYNFNI
+935 LVNGTYKFNI

-1001 VFGGNYGMLQAPKNV
+1001 VFAGKYGMLQASQNEV

-1029 NNIAARSTGT
+1029 KNIAARSTGT

-1069 VRGVASVPAKQNVT
+1069 VRGVASVPAKQTVT
-1083 PESYDAGDLK
+1083 PDVYEAGDLK

-1162 ITSQFTNDN
+1162 ITSQFTNNN

-1251 LYIKFKDVVTPAT
+1251 FYVKFKDVVTPAT

-1327 DNDGLDAPYYDI
+1327 DNDGLNAPYYDI
-1339 VTGSAIKI
+1339 QTGSAIKI

-1370 KEIKVTLAANDEL
+1370 KEIKVTLAANDDL

-1395 TNDPINPSSTVKMT
+1395 TNDPINPSASVKLT

-1552 DENLAFSV
+1552 DENLTFSA
-1560 EPASWFSASD
+1560 EPASWYTASD
-1570 LEAAGKS
+1570 LEATGNS
-1577 SVDYVFKSKLD
+1577 TVDYVFKSKLD
-1588 GFDIPYNWVDITN
+1588 GFDIPYKWVDITN
-1601 DYTEHMPYAYYID
+1601 DYTEHMPYAYYIN

-1635 SMYIYNTG
+1635 EMYIYNTG

-1713 QGMNFE
+1713 LGMNFE

-1730 QYNVDPDGFQLGVFG
+1730 QYHVDPDGFQLGVFG

-1767 GNAVEFSPYKN
+1767 GNTVEFTPYKN

-1787 EMPVELKANQLAD
+1787 KMPVELKADQLAD

-1807 VTTNDPSRASV
+1807 VTTNDPSKPSV
-1818 KIPVTLNITGEAQA
+1818 KIPVTLNITGEVQA

-1843 VDENAMEPSYYE
+1843 VDENPMYPSYYE
-1855 FHVVNKGTKA
+1855 FYVVNKGTKA
-1865 FAITDVASEMFT
+1865 FAITDVASEMF
-1877 VSESDD
+1877 VAADPDD
-1883 PDVEPSAPEGKLEV
+1883 PWAMPEASLEV
-1897 YAAQSNNGGDDG
+1897 YTSANNSGGDGG

-1920 ATAKAWIPYQ
+1920 ATAKAWLPYR

-1947 ITPYNVYEVHKKDF
+1947 ITPYNVSEVHAKDY
-1961 PLVFTVEGLNEETH
+1961 PLVFSVEGLENTEYN
-1975 TSTIK
+1975 STIK

-2008 STVNLKN
+2008 STVNLMN
-2015 DGEYKLT
+2015 DGKYKLI

-2031 RDAGNVDDGSNDP
+2031 RDAGNEYEDGNVP

-2091 IYDLPEGYKG
+2091 IYDLPKDYEG

-2114 AQAALMGTGAAALD
+2114 AQAALMGTGATALD

-2185 HIVKEKPREDGSYQ
+2185 HIVKEEPLEDGSYR

-2224 YPAGYKGSAMMATK
+2224 YPAGYKSSALMATK

-2296 DGEIAS
+2296 DGEIAP

-2340 YHIYLNKNAA
+2340 YHIYLDKNAA
-2350 PIITAPEGETTVP
+2350 PVITAPEGETTVP

-2405 EGISES
+2405 KGISES

-2491 FFEDADGDAMTFS
+2491 FFEDVDGDVMTFS

-2555 DAATGISNVVADASK
+2555 DAATGINNVVADASK

-2614 VHAGDKAS
+2614 VHSGDKAS
-2622 IALGK
+2622 VALGK

>member
-1 MLNYSVAE
+1 
-9 LRNNKT
+9 
-15 NMTRRLLL
+15 MTRRLLL

-107 RVFPYAGKNEAKHKA
+107 RVFPYAGKDEAKHKA
-122 FGLDLWYDVHYEA
+122 AGLDLWYDVHYEA

-170 LEVSPAAVARAAKAA
+170 LEISPAAVAKAAKAA

-357 IAQCSWGASVAG
+357 IAQCSWGAGVA
-369 DEDKS
+369 DEEDKS
-374 VTEAVNYFTKNG
+374 VTEAVDYFTKNG

-404 EEGDYYPGCLDK
+404 EEGNYYPGCLDK

-558 WVIPETEEK
+558 WTIPETEEK

-694 MSTSARNLKPNP
+694 MSTSGRIKNPNP

-717 PTLAKRNA
+717 PTLVKRNA
-725 VASSDYKAENWP
+725 VATSNYQAKDWP
-737 DTLTYSNYVYS
+737 DTLTYSNQLYS

-775 FNLTDLLIQGQ
+775 FNLTDLHFQGQ
-786 NGQNPEIEIYD
+786 NGQNPVIEIYD
-797 GSRSISRASL
+797 GSRTISTASL
-807 IQKINYDFWAY
+807 IQKVNYDFWAY
-818 NYPITLKEQIYFA
+818 NYPITLKEQIHFA

-850 ATGKTERTDIA
+850 GTGKTTRTDVA

-881 KGTSFESVASQL
+881 KGTSFEAVANQL
-893 TWAVQAVSKN
+893 TWAVQAISKN

-935 LVNGTYNFNI
+935 LVNGTYKFNI

-1001 VFGGNYGMLQAPKNV
+1001 VFAGKYGMLQASQNEV

-1029 NNIAARSTGT
+1029 KNIAARSTGT

-1069 VRGVASVPAKQNVT
+1069 VRGVASVPAKQTVT
-1083 PESYDAGDLK
+1083 PDVYEAGDLK

-1148 FEYEPAPELADEKD
+1148 FKYEAAPELADEKD
-1162 ITSQFTNDN
+1162 ITSQFTNNN

-1251 LYIKFKDVVTPAT
+1251 FYVKFKDVVTPAT

-1327 DNDGLDAPYYDI
+1327 DNDGLNAPYYDI
-1339 VTGSAIKI
+1339 QTGSAIKI

-1370 KEIKVTLAANDEL
+1370 KEIKVTLAANDDL

-1395 TNDPINPSSTVKMT
+1395 TNDPINPSASVKLT

-1552 DENLAFSV
+1552 DENLTFSA
-1560 EPASWFSASD
+1560 EPASWYTASD
-1570 LEAAGKS
+1570 LEANGNS
-1577 SVDYVFKSKLD
+1577 TVDYVFKSKLD
-1588 GFDIPYNWVDITN
+1588 GFDVPYNWVDITN
-1601 DYTEHMPYAYYID
+1601 DYTEHMPYAYYIN

-1713 QGMNFE
+1713 LGMNFE

-1730 QYNVDPDGFQLGVFG
+1730 QYHVDPDGFQLGVFG

-1767 GNAVEFSPYKN
+1767 GNTIEFTPYKN

-1818 KIPVTLNITGEAQA
+1818 KIPVTLNITGEVQA

-1843 VDENAMEPSYYE
+1843 VDENPMYPSYYE
-1855 FHVVNKGTKA
+1855 FYVVNKGTKA
-1865 FAITDVASEMFT
+1865 FTITNVASEMF
-1877 VSESDD
+1877 VAADPDD
-1883 PDVEPSAPEGKLEV
+1883 PWAMPEASLEV
-1897 YAAQSNNGGDDG
+1897 YTSANNSGGDGG

-1920 ATAKAWIPYQ
+1920 ATAKAWIPYR

-1940 EDTVKFR
+1940 TDTVKFR
-1947 ITPYNVYEVHKKDF
+1947 ITPYNVSEVHAKDY
-1961 PLVFTVEGLNEETH
+1961 PLVFSVEGLENTEYN
-1975 TSTIK
+1975 STIK

-2008 STVNLKN
+2008 STVNLMN
-2015 DGEYKLT
+2015 DGKYKLI

-2031 RDAGNVDDGSNDP
+2031 RDAGNVDDGSNVP
-2044 APAYNV
+2044 APSYNV

-2091 IYDLPEGYKG
+2091 FYDLPSGYEG

-2114 AQAALMGTGAAALD
+2114 AQAALMGTGASALD

-2185 HIVKEKPREDGSYQ
+2185 HIAKEEPLDNGSYQ
-2199 GAARMLEFDNPI
+2199 GAPRMLKFDNPI

-2224 YPAGYKGSAMMATK
+2224 YPAGYKSSAMMATK
-2238 DGDMETNRYMA
+2238 DGDMEPNRYMA

-2263 YDNAYSYGAFGYF
+2263 YDNAYSYGAFGFF

-2296 DGEIAS
+2296 EGEIAP
-2302 GKAIPVQFE
+2302 GEALPVQFE

-2317 YFAKNNKA
+2317 YFSKNNKA

-2340 YHIYLNKNAA
+2340 YHIYLDKNAA
-2350 PIITAPEGETTVP
+2350 PVITAPEGETTVP

-2405 EGISES
+2405 KGISES

-2491 FFEDADGDAMTFS
+2491 FFEDVDGDVMTFS

-2555 DAATGISNVVADASK
+2555 DAATGINNVVADASK

-2622 IALGK
+2622 VALGK

>member
-1 MLNYSVAE
+1 
-9 LRNNKT
+9 
-15 NMTRRLLL
+15 MTRRLLL

-107 RVFPYAGKNEAKHKA
+107 RVFPYAGKDEAKHKA
-122 FGLDLWYDVHYEA
+122 AGLDLWYDVHYEA

-170 LEVSPAAVARAAKAA
+170 LEISPAAVAKAAKAA

-357 IAQCSWGASVAG
+357 IAQCSWGAGVA
-369 DEDKS
+369 DEEDKS
-374 VTEAVNYFTKNG
+374 VTAAVDYFTKNG

-558 WVIPETEEK
+558 WTIPETEEK

-681 LKYQLTTATTRAT
+681 LKYQLTTATARAT
-694 MSTSARNLKPNP
+694 MSTSGRIKNPNP

-717 PTLAKRNA
+717 PTLVKRNA
-725 VASSDYKAENWP
+725 VATSNYQAKDWP
-737 DTLTYSNYVYS
+737 DTLTYSNQLYS

-775 FNLTDLLIQGQ
+775 FNLTDLHFQGQ
-786 NGQNPEIEIYD
+786 NGQNPVIEIYD
-797 GSRSISRASL
+797 GSRTISTASL
-807 IQKINYDFWAY
+807 IQKVNYDFWAY
-818 NYPITLKEQIYFA
+818 NYPITLKEQIHFA

-850 ATGKTERTDIA
+850 GTGKTTRTDVA

-881 KGTSFESVASQL
+881 KGTSFEAVASQL
-893 TWAVQAVSKN
+893 TWAVQAISKN

-935 LVNGTYNFNI
+935 LVNGTYKFNI

-1001 VFGGNYGMLQAPKNV
+1001 VFAGKYGMLQASQNEV

-1069 VRGVASVPAKQNVT
+1069 VRGVASVPAKQTVT
-1083 PESYDAGDLK
+1083 PDVYEAGDLK

-1162 ITSQFTNDN
+1162 ITSQFTNNN

-1251 LYIKFKDVVTPAT
+1251 FYVKFKDVVTPAT

-1327 DNDGLDAPYYDI
+1327 DNDGLNAPYYDI
-1339 VTGSAIKI
+1339 QTGSAIKI

-1370 KEIKVTLAANDEL
+1370 KEIKVTLAANDDL

-1395 TNDPINPSSTVKMT
+1395 TNDPINPSASVKLT

-1588 GFDIPYNWVDITN
+1588 GFDVPYNWVDITN
-1601 DYTEHMPYAYYID
+1601 DYTEHMPYAYYIN

-1713 QGMNFE
+1713 LGMNFE

-1730 QYNVDPDGFQLGVFG
+1730 QYHVDPDGFQLGVFG

-1767 GNAVEFSPYKN
+1767 GNTIEFTPYKN

-1818 KIPVTLNITGEAQA
+1818 KIPVTLNITGEVQA

-1843 VDENAMEPSYYE
+1843 VDENPMYPSYYE
-1855 FHVVNKGTKA
+1855 FYVVNKGTKA
-1865 FAITDVASEMFT
+1865 FTITNVASEMF
-1877 VSESDD
+1877 VAADPDD
-1883 PDVEPSAPEGKLEV
+1883 PWAMPEASLEV
-1897 YAAQSNNGGDDG
+1897 YTSANNSGGDGG

-1920 ATAKAWIPYQ
+1920 ATAKAWVPYR

-1947 ITPYNVYEVHKKDF
+1947 ITPYNVSEVHAKDY
-1961 PLVFTVEGLNEETH
+1961 PLVFSVEGLENTEYN
-1975 TSTIK
+1975 STIK

-2008 STVNLKN
+2008 STVNLMN
-2015 DGEYKLT
+2015 DGKYKLI

-2031 RDAGNVDDGSNDP
+2031 RDAGNVDDGSNVP
-2044 APAYNV
+2044 APSYNV

-2091 IYDLPEGYKG
+2091 FYDLPSGYEG

-2114 AQAALMGTGAAALD
+2114 AQAALMGTGASALD

-2185 HIVKEKPREDGSYQ
+2185 HIVKEEPRDDGSYQ
-2199 GAARMLEFDNPI
+2199 GAPRMLEFDNPI

-2224 YPAGYKGSAMMATK
+2224 YPAGYKSSAMMATK

-2249 HLKSLGGWVDIEAL
+2249 HLKSLGGWVDIETL

-2296 DGEIAS
+2296 DGEIAP

-2325 TLVVKSNDPYNKLYN
+2325 TLVVTSNDPYNKLYN
-2340 YHIYLNKNAA
+2340 YHIYLDKNAA
-2350 PIITAPEGETTVP
+2350 PVITAPEGETTVP

-2491 FFEDADGDAMTFS
+2491 FFEDVDGDVMTFS

-2555 DAATGISNVVADASK
+2555 DAATGINNVVADASK

-2622 IALGK
+2622 VALGK

>member
-1 MLNYSVAE
+1 
-9 LRNNKT
+9 
-15 NMTRRLLL
+15 MTRRLLL

-107 RVFPYAGKNEAKHKA
+107 RVFPYAGQNEAKHKA

-170 LEVSPAAVARAAKAA
+170 LEISPAAVAKAAKAA

-775 FNLTDLLIQGQ
+775 FNLTNLLIQGQ

-935 LVNGTYNFNI
+935 LVNGTYEFNI

-1001 VFGGNYGMLQAPKNV
+1001 VFGGKYGMLQAPKNV

-1069 VRGVASVPAKQNVT
+1069 VRGVASVPAKQSVT
-1083 PESYDAGDLK
+1083 PDVYEAGDLK

-1251 LYIKFKDVVTPAT
+1251 LYVKFKNVVTPAT

-1339 VTGSAIKI
+1339 QTGSAIKI

-1395 TNDPINPSSTVKMT
+1395 TNDPINPSASVKLT

-1542 EKTIQVTNEG
+1542 EKTIQVTNKG
-1552 DENLAFSV
+1552 DEDLTFSA
-1560 EPASWFSASD
+1560 EPASWVSASD

-1832 EFPEV
+1832 EFPEI

-1843 VDENAMEPSYYE
+1843 VDENAMDPSYYE
-1855 FHVVNKGTKA
+1855 FYVVNKGTKA
-1865 FAITDVASEMFT
+1865 FTITDVASEMFT
-1877 VSESDD
+1877 GSESDD
-1883 PDVEPSAPEGKLEV
+1883 PDVEPSAPEGGLEV
-1897 YAAQSNNGGDDG
+1897 YTAQSNNGGDDG
-1909 IDPGPLALSDD
+1909 IDPGPMALAAD
-1920 ATAKAWIPYQ
+1920 AAKAWVPYK
-1930 SGMMAPIVVG
+1930 SGMMTPIVVG
-1940 EDTVKFR
+1940 TDTVKFR
-1947 ITPYNVYEVHKKDF
+1947 IAPYNVYEVHKKDF

-2008 STVNLKN
+2008 RTVNLKN

-2091 IYDLPEGYKG
+2091 IYDLPSGYEG

-2114 AQAALMGTGAAALD
+2114 AQAALMGTGTTALD

-2296 DGEIAS
+2296 DGEIAP
-2302 GKAIPVQFE
+2302 GEAIPVQFE

-2325 TLVVKSNDPYNKLYN
+2325 TLVVKSNDPCSKLYN
-2340 YHIYLNKNAA
+2340 YHIYLDKNAA
-2350 PIITAPEGETTVP
+2350 PVITAPEGETTVP

-2394 VESYANEDGTQ
+2394 VESYENEEGTK

-2448 SGNVSSVV
+2448 SGNASSVV

-2555 DAATGISNVVADASK
+2555 DAATGISNVVAGASK

-2588 DADADKV
+2588 GADADKV

-2605 LMAQKTLQN
+2605 LMTQKTLQN

-2622 IALGK
+2622 VALGK

>member
-1 MLNYSVAE
+1 
-9 LRNNKT
+9 
-15 NMTRRLLL
+15 MTRRLLL

-56 VVRVKLQREIADRMI
+56 VVRVKLQREIADRMV

-78 VKGTNK
+78 VKGTNR

-170 LEVSPAAVARAAKAA
+170 LEVSPAAVAKAAKAA

-228 SKDVVVAIIDG
+228 SKDVLVAIIDG

-279 NFVINSSDI
+279 NFVINSSNI

-775 FNLTDLLIQGQ
+775 FNLTDLRIQGQ
-786 NGQNPEIEIYD
+786 NGKDPEIEIYD
-797 GSRSISRASL
+797 GSRSISKASL
-807 IQKINYDFWAY
+807 IQKVNYDFWAY

-850 ATGKTERTDIA
+850 ATGKTARTDIA
-861 QYSFYSSDN
+861 QHSFYSSDN

-935 LVNGTYNFNI
+935 LVNGTYKFNI

-1001 VFGGNYGMLQAPKNV
+1001 VFGGQYGMLQAPKNV
-1016 KSSSDQFNVSKGA
+1016 KSSSDQFYVSKGT

-1069 VRGVASVPAKQNVT
+1069 VRGVASVPAQQSVT
-1083 PESYDAGDLK
+1083 PDVYEAGDLK

-1128 TAKVH
+1128 KARVH
-1133 KFGYTTISNV
+1133 KFGYTTVSNV

-1219 VQGLGYISAYTN
+1219 VQGLGYISAYAN

-1251 LYIKFKDVVTPAT
+1251 LYVKFKDVVTPAT
-1264 NGGGETTTISFHM
+1264 NGAGETTTISFHM

-1287 YYDDYNPAGVFGS
+1287 FYDDYNPAGVFGS

-1309 DIAASDPCIF
+1309 DIAAADPCIF

-1327 DNDGLDAPYYDI
+1327 SNDGQDAPYYDI

-1370 KEIKVTLAANDEL
+1370 KEIKVTLAANDNL

-1395 TNDPINPSSTVKMT
+1395 TNDPINPSSTVKLT

-1423 DSTSVDFGKVFRT
+1423 DSASVDFGKVFRT

-1468 EEMKAAFSVPAG
+1468 EDMNAAFSVPAG

-1532 KVETPYGTNV
+1532 EVETPYGTNV

-1725 GSFKF
+1725 GTFKF

-1759 PADMYITD
+1759 PADMYITG

-1807 VTTNDPSRASV
+1807 VTTNDPSRASI
-1818 KIPVTLNITGEAQA
+1818 KIPVTLNITGEAQV

-1865 FAITDVASEMFT
+1865 FAITDVASEMF
-1877 VSESDD
+1877 VAADPDD
-1883 PDVEPSAPEGKLEV
+1883 PWAMPEASLEV
-1897 YAAQSNNGGDDG
+1897 YTSANNSGDDG
-1909 IDPGPLALSDD
+1909 IDPGPMALADD
-1920 ATAKAWIPYQ
+1920 AAKAWVPYQ

-1947 ITPYNVYEVHKKDF
+1947 ITPYNVSEVHAKDY
-1961 PLVFTVEGLNEETH
+1961 PLVFSVEGLENTEYN
-1975 TSTIK
+1975 STIK

-2008 STVNLKN
+2008 VTANLMN
-2015 DGEYKLT
+2015 AGQYKLT
-2022 YSLSLDPSG
+2022 YSLNLDPSG

-2071 GKKGMVK
+2071 GKKGMLK

-2091 IYDLPEGYKG
+2091 IYDLPTGYEG

-2114 AQAALMGTGAAALD
+2114 AQAALMGTGATALD

-2185 HIVKEKPREDGSYQ
+2185 HIAKEEPREDGSYQ

-2296 DGEIAS
+2296 EGEIAP
-2302 GKAIPVQFE
+2302 GEALPVQFE

-2340 YHIYLNKNAA
+2340 YHIYLDKNAA
-2350 PIITAPEGETTVP
+2350 PVITAPEGETTVP

-2381 FTVSLNDADGIAS
+2381 FTVSLNDADGVAS
-2394 VESYANEDGTQ
+2394 VESYENEDGTQ

-2422 LKLNVALVPDY
+2422 LKLNVALVPGY

-2448 SGNVSSVV
+2448 AGNVSSAV

-2484 AQYYFAD
+2484 VQYYFAD
-2491 FFEDADGDAMTFS
+2491 FFEDADGDAMTYS

-2515 YQSENGIIIAA
+2515 YLSENGIIIAA

-2555 DAATGISNVVADASK
+2555 DAATGITNVVAGASK

-2588 DADADKV
+2588 GADADKV

-2614 VHAGDKAS
+2614 VHAGDKVS
-2622 IALGK
+2622 VALGK

-2646 KFVAK
+2646 KFAAK

>member
-1 MLNYSVAE
+1 
-9 LRNNKT
+9 
-15 NMTRRLLL
+15 MTRRLLL

-56 VVRVKLQREIADRMI
+56 VVRVKLQREIADRMV

-78 VKGTNK
+78 VKGTNR

-357 IAQCSWGASVAG
+357 IAQCSWGAGVAD

-374 VTEAVNYFTKNG
+374 VTEAVDYFTKNG

-404 EEGDYYPGCLDK
+404 EEGNYYPGCLDK

-516 YEGLMGSGYID
+516 YKGLMGSGYID

-589 LSSATVDTKFKYS
+589 LNSATVDTKFKYS

-694 MSTSARNLKPNP
+694 MSTSGRIKKPNP

-717 PTLAKRNA
+717 PTLVKRNA
-725 VASSDYKAENWP
+725 VATSNYQAKDWP
-737 DTLTYSNYVYS
+737 DTLTYSNQLYS

-775 FNLTDLLIQGQ
+775 FNLTDLRIQGQ
-786 NGQNPEIEIYD
+786 NGQNPVIEIYD
-797 GSRSISRASL
+797 GSRSISTASL
-807 IQKINYDFWAY
+807 IQKVNYDFWAY
-818 NYPITLKEQIYFA
+818 NYPITLKEQIHFA

-850 ATGKTERTDIA
+850 GTGKTTRTDVA

-881 KGTSFESVASQL
+881 KGTSFEAIASQL
-893 TWAVQAVSKN
+893 TWAVQAISKN

-908 VLNPEPISGEVRPNE
+908 VLNPKPISGEVRPNE

-935 LVNGTYNFNI
+935 LVNGTYKFNI

-973 SQQLVDFGDLL
+973 SQKLVDFGDLL

-1001 VFGGNYGMLQAPKNV
+1001 VFGGKYGMLQAPKNV

-1069 VRGVASVPAKQNVT
+1069 VRGVASIPAQQSVT
-1083 PESYDAGDLK
+1083 PESYDASDLK

-1194 VSSYGGVSMQQMDGR
+1194 VSSYGGVSMQKADGR

-1251 LYIKFKDVVTPAT
+1251 FYVKFKDVVTPAT

-1309 DIAASDPCIF
+1309 DIAAADPCIF

-1327 DNDGLDAPYYDI
+1327 SNDGLDAPYYDI

-1370 KEIKVTLAANDEL
+1370 KEIKVTLAANDNL

-1395 TNDPINPSSTVKMT
+1395 TNDPINPSSTVKLT

-1423 DSTSVDFGKVFRT
+1423 DSASVDFGKVFRT

-1450 DALQVAG
+1450 DVLQVAG

-1468 EEMKAAFSVPAG
+1468 EEMNAAFSVPAG

-1532 KVETPYGTNV
+1532 EVETPYGTNV

-1552 DENLAFSV
+1552 DENLTFSA

-1570 LEAAGKS
+1570 LEATGKS

-1725 GSFKF
+1725 GTFKF

-1865 FAITDVASEMFT
+1865 FAITDVASEMF
-1877 VSESDD
+1877 VAADPDD
-1883 PDVEPSAPEGKLEV
+1883 PWAMPEASLEV
-1897 YAAQSNNGGDDG
+1897 YTSANNSGDDG
-1909 IDPGPLALSDD
+1909 IDPGPMALAAD
-1920 ATAKAWIPYQ
+1920 AAKAWVPYQ

-1947 ITPYNVYEVHKKDF
+1947 ITPYNVSEVHAKDY
-1961 PLVFTVEGLNEETH
+1961 PLVFSVEGLENTEYN
-1975 TSTIK
+1975 STIK

-2008 STVNLKN
+2008 STVNLMN

-2031 RDAGNVDDGSNDP
+2031 RDAGNEYEDGNDP

-2071 GKKGMVK
+2071 GKKGMLK

-2091 IYDLPEGYKG
+2091 IYDLPTGYEG

-2114 AQAALMGTGAAALD
+2114 AQAALMGTGASALD

-2185 HIVKEKPREDGSYQ
+2185 HIAKEEPREDGSYQ

-2296 DGEIAS
+2296 EGEIAP
-2302 GKAIPVQFE
+2302 GEALPVQFE

-2340 YHIYLNKNAA
+2340 YHIYLDKNAA
-2350 PIITAPEGETTVP
+2350 PVITAPEGETTVP

-2381 FTVSLNDADGIAS
+2381 FTVSLNDADGIAT
-2394 VESYANEDGTQ
+2394 VESYENEDGTQ
-2405 EGISES
+2405 DGISES

-2422 LKLNVALVPDY
+2422 LKLNVALAPAY
-2433 GTAGKHTFTVNAKDE
+2433 GTAGKHSFAVNAKDE
-2448 SGNVSSVV
+2448 AGNVSSAV

-2468 KYVGPADL
+2468 KFVGPADL
-2476 ALKGGETS
+2476 VLKGGETS

-2526 KQVSGSTNI
+2526 KQMPGSTNI

-2544 ASTTGVIALTV
+2544 ASTTGVITLTV
-2555 DAATGISNVVADASK
+2555 DVATGISNVVAGGSK
-2570 GDVTVNGD
+2570 GDVAVNGD

-2588 DADADKV
+2588 GADADKV

-2605 LMAQKTLQN
+2605 LMAQKTLLN
-2614 VHAGDKAS
+2614 VHAGDKAGV
-2622 IALGK
+2622 ALGK

-2646 KFVAK
+2646 KFAAK

>member
-1 MLNYSVAE
+1 
-9 LRNNKT
+9 
-15 NMTRRLLL
+15 MTRRLLL

-107 RVFPYAGKNEAKHKA
+107 RVFPYAGKNETKHKA

-170 LEVSPAAVARAAKAA
+170 LEVSPAAVAKAAKAA

-192 PLLNDQWHYNNDG
+192 PLLNEQWHYNNDG

-228 SKDVVVAIIDG
+228 SKDVLVAIIDG

-279 NFVINSSDI
+279 NFVINSSNI

-343 FGAAIVYA
+343 FGAALVYA

-374 VTEAVNYFTKNG
+374 VTEAVDYFTKNG
-386 GGDKMNGGLCIF
+386 GGEKMNGGLCIF
-398 AAGNNG
+398 ASGNNG

-775 FNLTDLLIQGQ
+775 FNLTDLRIQGQ
-786 NGQNPEIEIYD
+786 NGKDPEIEIYD
-797 GSRSISRASL
+797 GSRSISKASL
-807 IQKINYDFWAY
+807 IQKVNYDFWAY

-850 ATGKTERTDIA
+850 ATGKTARTDIA
-861 QYSFYSSDN
+861 QHSFYSSDN

-935 LVNGTYNFNI
+935 LVNGTYKFNI

-961 AMTVKGYKPELH
+961 SMTVKGYKPELH

-1001 VFGGNYGMLQAPKNV
+1001 VFGGNYGVLQAPKNV

-1029 NNIAARSTGT
+1029 NNIAARSIGT
-1039 LPVTFAPTKE
+1039 LPVTFKPTKE

-1054 TITLTDKNGNQHSFL
+1054 TITLTDKNGQQYSFL
-1069 VRGVASVPAKQNVT
+1069 VRGVASVPAKQDVA

-1219 VQGLGYISAYTN
+1219 VQGLGYISAYAN

-1251 LYIKFKDVVTPAT
+1251 LYVKFKDVVTPAT
-1264 NGGGETTTISFHM
+1264 NGAGETTTISFHM

-1287 YYDDYNPAGVFGS
+1287 FYDDYNPAGVFGS

-1309 DIAASDPCIF
+1309 DIAASDPCVF

-1327 DNDGLDAPYYDI
+1327 NNGGLDAPYYDI

-1370 KEIKVTLAANDEL
+1370 KEIKVTLAANDNL
-1383 VAGPLTNYLTVI
+1383 VAGLLTNYLTVI
-1395 TNDPINPSSTVKMT
+1395 TNDPVNPSSTVKLT

-1570 LEAAGKS
+1570 LVAAGKS

-1730 QYNVDPDGFQLGVFG
+1730 QYNVDPDGFQVGVFG

-1832 EFPEV
+1832 KFPEI

-1843 VDENAMEPSYYE
+1843 VDENAMDPSYYE
-1855 FHVVNKGTKA
+1855 FYVVNKGTKA
-1865 FAITDVASEMFT
+1865 FTITDVASEMFT
-1877 VSESDD
+1877 GSESDD
-1883 PDVEPSAPEGKLEV
+1883 PDVEPSAPEGELEV
-1897 YAAQSNNGGDDG
+1897 YTAQSNNGGDDG
-1909 IDPGPLALSDD
+1909 IDPGPMALAAD
-1920 ATAKAWIPYQ
+1920 AAKAWVPYK

-1940 EDTVKFR
+1940 TDTVKFR
-1947 ITPYNVYEVHKKDF
+1947 IAPYNVYEVHKKDF

-2008 STVNLKN
+2008 RTVNLKN

-2091 IYDLPEGYKG
+2091 IYDLPEGYEG
-2101 NALYYPVLNPVAN
+2101 NALYYPVLNPVKN
-2114 AQAALMGTGAAALD
+2114 AQAALMGTGATALD

-2185 HIVKEKPREDGSYQ
+2185 HIIKEEPREDGSYQ
-2199 GAARMLEFDNPI
+2199 GAARMLEFDNPV

-2224 YPAGYKGSAMMATK
+2224 YPAGYKSSAMMATK

-2296 DGEIAS
+2296 DGEIAP
-2302 GKAIPVQFE
+2302 GEAIPVQFE

-2340 YHIYLNKNAA
+2340 YHIYLDKNAA
-2350 PIITAPEGETTVP
+2350 PVITAPEGETTVP

-2411 NGTYTVEAGGS
+2411 NGTYTVKAGGS

-2448 SGNVSSVV
+2448 SGNVSSAV

-2491 FFEDADGDAMTFS
+2491 FFEDADGDVMTFS

-2555 DAATGISNVVADASK
+2555 DAATGISNVVAGASK

-2588 DADADKV
+2588 GADADKV

-2622 IALGK
+2622 VALGK

>member
-1 MLNYSVAE
+1 
-9 LRNNKT
+9 
-15 NMTRRLLL
+15 MTRRLLL

-56 VVRVKLQREIADRMI
+56 VVRVKLQREIADRMV

-78 VKGTNK
+78 VKGTNR

-148 SAEGVSYAQ
+148 SAAGVSYAQ

-357 IAQCSWGASVAG
+357 IAQCSWGASVAD

-374 VTEAVNYFTKNG
+374 VTEAVDYFTKNG

-404 EEGDYYPGCLDK
+404 EEGNYYPGCLDK

-505 SVNDLYTQNPE
+505 SVNDLYAQNPE

-558 WVIPETEEK
+558 WTIPETEEK

-589 LSSATVDTKFKYS
+589 LNSAAVDTKFKYS

-635 SPIKEATTNA
+635 SPIKEAITNA

-694 MSTSARNLKPNP
+694 MSTSGRIKKPNP

-717 PTLAKRNA
+717 PTLVKRNA
-725 VASSDYKAENWP
+725 VATSDYQAKDWP
-737 DTLTYSNYVYS
+737 DTLTYSNQLYS

-760 LAQYFYVDKATYPNG
+760 LAQYFYVDKATYPKG
-775 FNLTDLLIQGQ
+775 FNLTDLRIQGQ
-786 NGQNPEIEIYD
+786 NGQDPVIEIYD
-797 GSRSISRASL
+797 GSRSISTASL
-807 IQKINYDFWAY
+807 IQKVNYDFWAY
-818 NYPITLKEQIYFA
+818 NYPITLKEQIHFA

-850 ATGKTERTDIA
+850 GTGKTTRTDVA

-881 KGTSFESVASQL
+881 KGTSFEAIASQL
-893 TWAVQAVSKN
+893 TWAVQAISKN

-935 LVNGTYNFNI
+935 LVNGTYKFNI

-1001 VFGGNYGMLQAPKNV
+1001 VFGGQYGMLQAPKNV

-1054 TITLTDKNGNQHSFL
+1054 TITLADKNGNQHSFL
-1069 VRGVASVPAKQNVT
+1069 VRGVASIPAQQSVT
-1083 PESYDAGDLK
+1083 PDVYEAGDLK

-1128 TAKVH
+1128 KARVH
-1133 KFGYTTISNV
+1133 KFGYTTVSNV

-1245 GHKNGK
+1245 GHKDGK
-1251 LYIKFKDVVTPAT
+1251 LYVKFKDVVTPAT

-1309 DIAASDPCIF
+1309 DIAAADPCIF

-1370 KEIKVTLAANDEL
+1370 KEIKVTLAANDNL

-1395 TNDPINPSSTVKMT
+1395 TNDPINPSSTVKLT

-1423 DSTSVDFGKVFRT
+1423 DSASVDFGKVFRT

-1450 DALQVAG
+1450 DVLQVAG

-1468 EEMKAAFSVPAG
+1468 EEMNAAFSVPAG

-1532 KVETPYGTNV
+1532 EVETPYGTNV

-1570 LEAAGKS
+1570 LEATGKS

-1725 GSFKF
+1725 GTFKF

-1807 VTTNDPSRASV
+1807 VTTNDPSRASI

-1865 FAITDVASEMFT
+1865 FAITDVASEMF
-1877 VSESDD
+1877 VAAD
-1883 PDVEPSAPEGKLEV
+1883 PEDPWAMPEASLEV
-1897 YAAQSNNGGDDG
+1897 YTSANNSGDDG
-1909 IDPGPLALSDD
+1909 IDPGPMALADD
-1920 ATAKAWIPYQ
+1920 AAKAWVPYQ

-1947 ITPYNVYEVHKKDF
+1947 ITPYNVSEVHAKDY
-1961 PLVFTVEGLNEETH
+1961 PLVFSVEGLENTEYN
-1975 TSTIK
+1975 STIK

-2008 STVNLKN
+2008 STVNLMN
-2015 DGEYKLT
+2015 DGAYKLT
-2022 YSLSLDPSG
+2022 YSLNLDPSG

-2071 GKKGMVK
+2071 GKKGMLK

-2091 IYDLPEGYKG
+2091 IYDLPSGYEG

-2114 AQAALMGTGAAALD
+2114 AQAALMGTGATALD

-2185 HIVKEKPREDGSYQ
+2185 HIAKEEPREDGSYQ

-2296 DGEIAS
+2296 EGEIAP
-2302 GKAIPVQFE
+2302 GEALPVQFE

-2340 YHIYLNKNAA
+2340 YHIYLDKNAA
-2350 PIITAPEGETTVP
+2350 PVITAPEGETTVP

-2381 FTVSLNDADGIAS
+2381 FTVSLNDADGIAT
-2394 VESYANEDGTQ
+2394 VESYENEDGTQ
-2405 EGISES
+2405 DGISES

-2422 LKLNVALVPDY
+2422 LKLNVALAPAY
-2433 GTAGKHTFTVNAKDE
+2433 GTAGKHSFAVNAKDE
-2448 SGNVSSVV
+2448 SGNVSSAV

-2476 ALKGGETS
+2476 VLKGGETS

-2491 FFEDADGDAMTFS
+2491 FFEDVDGDAMTFS

-2526 KQVSGSTNI
+2526 KQMPGSTNI

-2555 DAATGISNVVADASK
+2555 DVATGISNVVAGGSK
-2570 GDVTVNGD
+2570 GDVAVNGD

-2588 DADADKV
+2588 GADADKV

-2605 LMAQKTLQN
+2605 LMAQKTLLN
-2614 VHAGDKAS
+2614 VHAGDKAG
-2622 IALGK
+2622 IVLGK

-2646 KFVAK
+2646 KFAAK

>member
-1 MLNYSVAE
+1 
-9 LRNNKT
+9 
-15 NMTRRLLL
+15 MTRRLLL

-78 VKGTNK
+78 VKGTSK

-170 LEVSPAAVARAAKAA
+170 LEVSPAAVAKAAKAA

-659 VDATKASTA
+659 VDATKASTV

-725 VASSDYKAENWP
+725 VASSDYKVENWP

-1001 VFGGNYGMLQAPKNV
+1001 VFGGQYGMLQASKNV

-1069 VRGVASVPAKQNVT
+1069 VRGVASVPAKQSVT
-1083 PESYDAGDLK
+1083 PDVYEAGDLK

-1148 FEYEPAPELADEKD
+1148 FEYEPAQELADEKD

-1214 PTGDC
+1214 PAGDC

-1264 NGGGETTTISFHM
+1264 DGGGETTTISFHM

-1300 GGHNFVGVS
+1300 GGLNFVGVS

-1395 TNDPINPSSTVKMT
+1395 TNDPINPSASVKLT

-1696 KDDEV
+1696 KDNEV

-1832 EFPEV
+1832 EFPEI

-1843 VDENAMEPSYYE
+1843 VDENAMDPSYYE
-1855 FHVVNKGTKA
+1855 FYVVNKGTKA
-1865 FAITDVASEMFT
+1865 FTITDVASEMFT
-1877 VSESDD
+1877 GSESDD
-1883 PDVEPSAPEGKLEV
+1883 PDVEPSAPEGGLEV
-1897 YAAQSNNGGDDG
+1897 YTAQSNNGGDDG
-1909 IDPGPLALSDD
+1909 IDPGPMALAAD
-1920 ATAKAWIPYQ
+1920 AAKAWVPYK
-1930 SGMMAPIVVG
+1930 SGMMTPIVVG
-1940 EDTVKFR
+1940 TDTVKFR
-1947 ITPYNVYEVHKKDF
+1947 IAPYNVYEVHKKDF

-2008 STVNLKN
+2008 RTVNLKN

-2071 GKKGMVK
+2071 GKKGMLK
-2078 ALGLKKVKDDQKF
+2078 TLGLKKVKDDQKF
-2091 IYDLPEGYKG
+2091 IYDLPKGYEG
-2101 NALYYPVLNPVAN
+2101 NALYYPVLNPVEN
-2114 AQAALMGTGAAALD
+2114 AQAALMGTGATALD

-2185 HIVKEKPREDGSYQ
+2185 HIVKEDPREDGSYQ

-2296 DGEIAS
+2296 DGEIAP

-2340 YHIYLNKNAA
+2340 YHIYLDKNAA
-2350 PIITAPEGETTVP
+2350 PVITAPEGETTVP

-2394 VESYANEDGTQ
+2394 VESYANENGTQ

-2448 SGNVSSVV
+2448 SGNVSSAV

-2491 FFEDADGDAMTFS
+2491 FFEDADGDVMTFS

-2555 DAATGISNVVADASK
+2555 DAATGISNVVTDASK

-2588 DADADKV
+2588 GADADKV

-2622 IALGK
+2622 VALGK

>member
-1 MLNYSVAE
+1 M
-9 LRNNKT
+9 
-15 NMTRRLLL
+15 
-23 LVCAVL
+23 
-29 CLGSNVRISAQ
+29 
-40 STSSTTQSAES
+40 
-51 NFVEG
+51 
-56 VVRVKLQREIADRMI
+56 
-71 AAKLPLS
+71 
-78 VKGTNK
+78 
-84 KYVQTGVT
+84 
-92 PLDRVNQKV
+92 
-101 KAVSMT
+101 
-107 RVFPYAGKNEAKHKA
+107 
-122 FGLDLWYDVHYEA
+122 
-135 SGMKLAQARNLFR
+135 
-148 SAEGVSYAQ
+148 
-157 RIPLY
+157 
-162 KPIGGERF
+162 
-170 LEVSPAAVARAAKAA
+170 
-185 STMPFND
+185 
-192 PLLNDQWHYNNDG
+192 
-205 HIAGTKVGAD
+205 
-215 ANVFKAWETGVTG
+215 
-228 SKDVVVAIIDG
+228 
-239 GFQVDHPD
+239 
-247 LKDNVWINTAELN
+247 
-260 GKPGVDDDGDGYVD
+260 
-274 DIYGY
+274 
-279 NFVINSSDI
+279 
-288 NAHSHGTH
+288 
-296 VAGTVG
+296 
-302 ATNNNG
+302 
-308 IGVCGVAGGSDGK
+308 
-321 GGVKMMV
+321 
-328 CQVFDSRASSSAVAD
+328 
-343 FGAAIVYA
+343 
-351 ADRGAS
+351 
-357 IAQCSWGASVAG
+357 
-369 DEDKS
+369 
-374 VTEAVNYFTKNG
+374 
-386 GGDKMNGGLCIF
+386 
-398 AAGNNG
+398 
-404 EEGDYYPGCLDK
+404 
-416 VVAVGSMAPDGS
+416 
-428 VAYYSNRGKWVDVT
+428 
-442 APGGL
+442 
-447 EDNGQQYGVLST
+447 
-459 LPNSTYGY
+459 
-467 NEGTSMA
+467 
-474 CPHVSGIA
+474 
-482 ALILSKY
+482 
-489 GNKQFSNETLR
+489 
-500 TLLTT
+500 
-505 SVNDLYTQNPE
+505 
-516 YEGLMGSGYID
+516 
-527 AYKALQGK
+527 
-535 EGSVPEAVADFTV
+535 
-548 TASHDNALIE
+548 
-558 WVIPETEEK
+558 
-567 SIDHH
+567 
-572 VIYYS
+572 
-577 TEAFSA
+577 
-583 TDDLNK
+583 
-589 LSSATVDTKFKYS
+589 
-602 GDKMSYEVEGL
+602 
-613 KASTKYYFAI
+613 
-623 VAYNRWGKASAV
+623 
-635 SPIKEATTNA
+635 
-645 GPKVQ
+645 
-650 VDQKNLSMT
+650 
-659 VDATKASTA
+659 
-668 EASFNVKNAGEGV
+668 
-681 LKYQLTTATTRAT
+681 
-694 MSTSARNLKPNP
+694 
-706 GQVLPFSGTVS
+706 
-717 PTLAKRNA
+717 
-725 VASSDYKAENWP
+725 
-737 DTLTYSNYVYS
+737 
-748 YIGETDTKLPNA
+748 
-760 LAQYFYVDKATYPNG
+760 
-775 FNLTDLLIQGQ
+775 
-786 NGQNPEIEIYD
+786 
-797 GSRSISRASL
+797 
-807 IQKINYDFWAY
+807 
-818 NYPITLKEQIYFA
+818 
-831 PGSSFWVV
+831 
-839 AKFPAGAKNPL
+839 
-850 ATGKTERTDIA
+850 
-861 QYSFYSSDN
+861 
-870 GTTWTQLSEVL
+870 
-881 KGTSFESVASQL
+881 
-893 TWAVQAVSKN
+893 
-903 PDWSQ
+903 
-908 VLNPEPISGEVRPNE
+908 
-923 SQKVTLKNDGQK
+923 
-935 LVNGTYNFNI
+935 
-945 HVKSNE
+945 
-951 AVDSKQQVAL
+951 
-961 AMTVKGYKPELH
+961 
-973 SQQLVDFGDLL
+973 
-984 VGQTKTIDVE
+984 
-994 LTNSGYG
+994 
-1001 VFGGNYGMLQAPKNV
+1001 
-1016 KSSSDQFNVSKGA
+1016 
-1029 NNIAARSTGT
+1029 
-1039 LPVTFAPTKE
+1039 
-1049 GNFSS
+1049 
-1054 TITLTDKNGNQHSFL
+1054 
-1069 VRGVASVPAKQNVT
+1069 
-1083 PESYDAGDLK
+1083 
-1093 VGGEDK
+1093 
-1099 TATITIKNTGNYPL
+1099 
-1113 QYVFPK
+1113 
-1119 FSSEKIVGS
+1119 
-1128 TAKVH
+1128 
-1133 KFGYTTISNV
+1133 
-1143 AGDES
+1143 
-1148 FEYEPAPELADEKD
+1148 ADEKD

-1264 NGGGETTTISFHM
+1264 NGAGETTTISFHM

-1327 DNDGLDAPYYDI
+1327 SNGGLDAPYYDI

-1355 KSLSSTD
+1355 KSLSSTE

-1395 TNDPINPSSTVKMT
+1395 TNDPINPSASVKLT

-1468 EEMKAAFSVPAG
+1468 EDMNAAFSVPAG
-1480 QGKDIVVTLPTAE
+1480 QGKDIVVTLPTTE
-1493 KGTVEDVLVITYQDG
+1493 KGIVEDVLVITYQDG

-1532 KVETPYGTNV
+1532 EVETPYGTNV

-1552 DENLAFSV
+1552 DENLTFSA
-1560 EPASWFSASD
+1560 EPASWYTASD
-1570 LEAAGKS
+1570 QEATDKS
-1577 SVDYVFKSKLD
+1577 TVDYVFKSKLD

-1807 VTTNDPSRASV
+1807 VTTNDPSRASI

-1865 FAITDVASEMFT
+1865 FAITDVASEMF
-1877 VSESDD
+1877 VAADPDD
-1883 PDVEPSAPEGKLEV
+1883 PWAMPEASLEV
-1897 YAAQSNNGGDDG
+1897 YTSANNSGDDG
-1909 IDPGPLALSDD
+1909 IDPGPMALAAD
-1920 ATAKAWIPYQ
+1920 AAKAWVPYQ

-1947 ITPYNVYEVHKKDF
+1947 ITPYNVSEVHAKDY
-1961 PLVFTVEGLNEETH
+1961 PLVFSVEGLENTEYN
-1975 TSTIK
+1975 STIK

-2008 STVNLKN
+2008 STVKLMN
-2015 DGEYKLT
+2015 DGAYKLT

-2091 IYDLPEGYKG
+2091 IYDLPKGYEG
-2101 NALYYPVLNPVAN
+2101 NALYYPVLNPVEN

-2185 HIVKEKPREDGSYQ
+2185 HIAKEKPREDGSYQ

-2296 DGEIAS
+2296 DGEIAP

-2340 YHIYLNKNAA
+2340 YHIYLDKNAA

-2448 SGNVSSVV
+2448 SGNVSSAV

-2491 FFEDADGDAMTFS
+2491 FFEDADGDVMTFS

-2555 DAATGISNVVADASK
+2555 DAATGISNVVAGASK

-2588 DADADKV
+2588 GADADKV

-2622 IALGK
+2622 VALGK

>member
-1 MLNYSVAE
+1 
-9 LRNNKT
+9 
-15 NMTRRLLL
+15 MTRRLLL

-78 VKGTNK
+78 VKGTSK

-107 RVFPYAGKNEAKHKA
+107 RVFPYAGKNETKHKA

-170 LEVSPAAVARAAKAA
+170 LEVSPAAVAKAAKAA

-228 SKDVVVAIIDG
+228 SKDVLVAIIDG

-279 NFVINSSDI
+279 NFVINSSNI

-343 FGAAIVYA
+343 FGAALVYA

-374 VTEAVNYFTKNG
+374 VTEAVDYFTKNG

-548 TASHDNALIE
+548 TASHDKALIE

-850 ATGKTERTDIA
+850 ATGKTARTDIA

-935 LVNGTYNFNI
+935 LVNGTYKFNI

-984 VGQTKTIDVE
+984 VGHTKTLDVE

-1001 VFGGNYGMLQAPKNV
+1001 VFGGKYGMLQAPKNV

-1029 NNIAARSTGT
+1029 NNIAARSIGT
-1039 LPVTFAPTKE
+1039 LPVTFKPTKE

-1054 TITLTDKNGNQHSFL
+1054 TITLTDKNGQQYSFL
-1069 VRGVASVPAKQNVT
+1069 VRGVASVPAKQSVT

-1128 TAKVH
+1128 TARVH

-1214 PTGDC
+1214 PTGEC

-1339 VTGSAIKI
+1339 QTGSAIKI

-1395 TNDPINPSSTVKMT
+1395 TNDPINPSASVKLT

-1730 QYNVDPDGFQLGVFG
+1730 QYNVDPDGFQVGVFG

-1832 EFPEV
+1832 KFPEI

-1843 VDENAMEPSYYE
+1843 VDENAMDPSYYE
-1855 FHVVNKGTKA
+1855 FYVVNKGTKA
-1865 FAITDVASEMFT
+1865 FTITDVASEMFT
-1877 VSESDD
+1877 GSESDD
-1883 PDVEPSAPEGKLEV
+1883 PDVEPSAPEGELEV
-1897 YAAQSNNGGDDG
+1897 YTAQSNNGGDDG
-1909 IDPGPLALSDD
+1909 IDPGPMALAAD
-1920 ATAKAWIPYQ
+1920 AAKAWVPYK

-1940 EDTVKFR
+1940 TDTVKFR
-1947 ITPYNVYEVHKKDF
+1947 IAPYNVYEVHKKDF

-2008 STVNLKN
+2008 RTVNLKN

-2071 GKKGMVK
+2071 GKKGMLK

-2091 IYDLPEGYKG
+2091 IYDLPAGYEG

-2114 AQAALMGTGAAALD
+2114 AQAALMGTGATALD

-2296 DGEIAS
+2296 DGEIAP
-2302 GKAIPVQFE
+2302 GEAIPVQFE

-2325 TLVVKSNDPYNKLYN
+2325 TLVVKSNDPYNKLYS
-2340 YHIYLNKNAA
+2340 YHIYLDKNAA
-2350 PIITAPEGETTVP
+2350 PVITAPEGETTVP

-2448 SGNVSSVV
+2448 SGNVSSAV

-2510 SLAAL
+2510 SLAEL
-2515 YQSENGIIIAA
+2515 YQSGNGIIIAA
-2526 KQVSGSTNI
+2526 KQVSGSTKI

-2555 DAATGISNVVADASK
+2555 DAATGITNVVAGASK

-2588 DADADKV
+2588 GADADKV

-2622 IALGK
+2622 VALGK

>member
-1 MLNYSVAE
+1 
-9 LRNNKT
+9 
-15 NMTRRLLL
+15 MTRRLLL

-107 RVFPYAGKNEAKHKA
+107 RVFPYAGKDEAKHKA
-122 FGLDLWYDVHYEA
+122 AGLDLWYDVHYEA

-170 LEVSPAAVARAAKAA
+170 LEISPAAVAKAAKAA

-357 IAQCSWGASVAG
+357 IAQCSWGAGVA
-369 DEDKS
+369 DEEDKS
-374 VTEAVNYFTKNG
+374 VTEAVDYFTKNG

-404 EEGDYYPGCLDK
+404 EEGNYYPGCLDK

-558 WVIPETEEK
+558 WTIPETEEK

-694 MSTSARNLKPNP
+694 MSTSGRIQNPNP

-717 PTLAKRNA
+717 PTLVKRNA
-725 VASSDYKAENWP
+725 VATSNYQAKDWP
-737 DTLTYSNYVYS
+737 DTLTYSNQLYS

-775 FNLTDLLIQGQ
+775 FNLTDLHFQGQ
-786 NGQNPEIEIYD
+786 NGQNPVIEIYD
-797 GSRSISRASL
+797 GSRTISTASL
-807 IQKINYDFWAY
+807 IQKVNYDFWAY
-818 NYPITLKEQIYFA
+818 NYPITLKEQIHFA

-850 ATGKTERTDIA
+850 GTGKTTRTDVA

-881 KGTSFESVASQL
+881 KGTSFEAVANQL
-893 TWAVQAVSKN
+893 TWAVQAISKN

-935 LVNGTYNFNI
+935 LVNGTYKFNI

-1001 VFGGNYGMLQAPKNV
+1001 VFAGKYGMLQASQNEV

-1029 NNIAARSTGT
+1029 KNIAARSTGT

-1069 VRGVASVPAKQNVT
+1069 VRGVASVPAKQTVT
-1083 PESYDAGDLK
+1083 PDVYEAGDLK

-1148 FEYEPAPELADEKD
+1148 FKYEAAPELADEKD
-1162 ITSQFTNDN
+1162 ITSQFTNNN

-1251 LYIKFKDVVTPAT
+1251 FYVKFKDVVTPAT

-1327 DNDGLDAPYYDI
+1327 DNDGLNAPYYDI
-1339 VTGSAIKI
+1339 QTGSAIKI

-1370 KEIKVTLAANDEL
+1370 KEIKVTLAANDDL

-1395 TNDPINPSSTVKMT
+1395 TNDPINPSASVKLT

-1552 DENLAFSV
+1552 DENLTFSA
-1560 EPASWFSASD
+1560 EPASWYTASD
-1570 LEAAGKS
+1570 LEANGNS
-1577 SVDYVFKSKLD
+1577 TVDYVFKSKLD
-1588 GFDIPYNWVDITN
+1588 GFDVPYNWVDITN
-1601 DYTEHMPYAYYID
+1601 DYTEHMPYAYYIN

-1713 QGMNFE
+1713 LGMNFE

-1730 QYNVDPDGFQLGVFG
+1730 QYHVDPDGFQLGVFG

-1767 GNAVEFSPYKN
+1767 GNTVEFTPYKN

-1787 EMPVELKANQLAD
+1787 KMPVELKADQLAD

-1818 KIPVTLNITGEAQA
+1818 KIPVTLNITGEVQA

-1843 VDENAMEPSYYE
+1843 VDENPMYPSYYE
-1855 FHVVNKGTKA
+1855 FYVVNKGTKA
-1865 FAITDVASEMFT
+1865 FTITNVASEMF
-1877 VSESDD
+1877 VAADPDD
-1883 PDVEPSAPEGKLEV
+1883 PWAMPEASLEV
-1897 YAAQSNNGGDDG
+1897 YTSANNSGDDG
-1909 IDPGPLALSDD
+1909 IDPGPMALADD
-1920 ATAKAWIPYQ
+1920 AAKAWVPYR

-1947 ITPYNVYEVHKKDF
+1947 ITPYNVSEVHAKDY
-1961 PLVFTVEGLNEETH
+1961 PLVFSVEGLENTEYN
-1975 TSTIK
+1975 STIK

-2008 STVNLKN
+2008 STVNLMN
-2015 DGEYKLT
+2015 DGKYKLI

-2031 RDAGNVDDGSNDP
+2031 RDAGNEYEDGNDP

-2091 IYDLPEGYKG
+2091 FYDLPKGYEG

-2114 AQAALMGTGAAALD
+2114 AQAALMGTGATALD

-2185 HIVKEKPREDGSYQ
+2185 HIVKEEPRDDGSYQ
-2199 GAARMLEFDNPI
+2199 GAPRMLEFDNPI

-2224 YPAGYKGSAMMATK
+2224 YPAGYKSSAMMATK

-2249 HLKSLGGWVDIEAL
+2249 HLKSLGGWVDIETL
-2263 YDNAYSYGAFGYF
+2263 YNNAYSYGAFGYF

-2296 DGEIAS
+2296 EGEIAP
-2302 GKAIPVQFE
+2302 GEALPVLFE

-2317 YFAKNNKA
+2317 YFSKNNKA

-2340 YHIYLNKNAA
+2340 YHIYLDKNAA
-2350 PIITAPEGETTVP
+2350 PVITAPEGETTVP

-2405 EGISES
+2405 KGISES

-2491 FFEDADGDAMTFS
+2491 FFEDVDGDVMTFS

-2555 DAATGISNVVADASK
+2555 DAATGINNVVADASK

-2614 VHAGDKAS
+2614 VHPGDKAS
-2622 IALGK
+2622 VALGK

>member
-1 MLNYSVAE
+1 
-9 LRNNKT
+9 
-15 NMTRRLLL
+15 MTRRLLL

-78 VKGTNK
+78 VKGTSK

-170 LEVSPAAVARAAKAA
+170 LEVSPAAVAKAAKAA

-659 VDATKASTA
+659 VDATKASTV

-725 VASSDYKAENWP
+725 VASSDYKVENWP

-1001 VFGGNYGMLQAPKNV
+1001 VFGGQYGMLQASKNV

-1069 VRGVASVPAKQNVT
+1069 VRGVASVPAKQSVT
-1083 PESYDAGDLK
+1083 PDVYEAGDLK

-1148 FEYEPAPELADEKD
+1148 FEYEPAQELADEKD

-1214 PTGDC
+1214 PAGDC

-1264 NGGGETTTISFHM
+1264 DGGGETTTISFHM

-1300 GGHNFVGVS
+1300 GGLNFVGVS

-1395 TNDPINPSSTVKMT
+1395 TNDPINPSASVKLT

-1696 KDDEV
+1696 KDNEV

-1832 EFPEV
+1832 EFPEI

-1843 VDENAMEPSYYE
+1843 VDENAMDPSYYE
-1855 FHVVNKGTKA
+1855 FYVVNKGTKA
-1865 FAITDVASEMFT
+1865 FTITDVASEMFT
-1877 VSESDD
+1877 GSESDD
-1883 PDVEPSAPEGKLEV
+1883 PDVEPSAPEGGLEV
-1897 YAAQSNNGGDDG
+1897 YTAQSNNGGDDG
-1909 IDPGPLALSDD
+1909 IDPGPMALAAD
-1920 ATAKAWIPYQ
+1920 AAKAWVPYK
-1930 SGMMAPIVVG
+1930 SGMMTPIVVG
-1940 EDTVKFR
+1940 TDTVKFR
-1947 ITPYNVYEVHKKDF
+1947 IAPYNVYEVHKKDF

-2008 STVNLKN
+2008 RTVNLKN

-2071 GKKGMVK
+2071 GKKGMLK
-2078 ALGLKKVKDDQKF
+2078 TLGLKKVKDDQKF
-2091 IYDLPEGYKG
+2091 IYDLPKGYEG
-2101 NALYYPVLNPVAN
+2101 NALYYPVLNPVEN
-2114 AQAALMGTGAAALD
+2114 AQAALMGTGATALD

-2185 HIVKEKPREDGSYQ
+2185 HIVKEDPREDGSYQ

-2296 DGEIAS
+2296 DGEIAP

-2325 TLVVKSNDPYNKLYN
+2325 TLVVKSNDPCNKLCN
-2340 YHIYLNKNAA
+2340 YHIYLDKNAA
-2350 PIITAPEGETTVP
+2350 PVITAPEGETTVP
-2363 EASKAMVPVTV
+2363 EASKAIVPVTV

-2394 VESYANEDGTQ
+2394 VESYANENGTQ

-2448 SGNVSSVV
+2448 SGNVSSAV

-2491 FFEDADGDAMTFS
+2491 FFEDADGDVMTFS

-2555 DAATGISNVVADASK
+2555 DAATGISNVVAGASK

-2588 DADADKV
+2588 GADADKV

-2622 IALGK
+2622 VALGK

>member
-1 MLNYSVAE
+1 
-9 LRNNKT
+9 
-15 NMTRRLLL
+15 MTRRLLL

-56 VVRVKLQREIADRMI
+56 VVRVKLQREIADRMV

-78 VKGTNK
+78 VKGTNR

-357 IAQCSWGASVAG
+357 IAQCSWGASVAD

-374 VTEAVNYFTKNG
+374 VTEAVDYFTKNG

-404 EEGDYYPGCLDK
+404 EEGNYYPGCLDK

-516 YEGLMGSGYID
+516 YKGLMGSGYID

-589 LSSATVDTKFKYS
+589 LNSATVDTKFKYS

-623 VAYNRWGKASAV
+623 VAYNRWGKASSV

-694 MSTSARNLKPNP
+694 MSTSGRIKKPNP

-717 PTLAKRNA
+717 PTLVKRNA
-725 VASSDYKAENWP
+725 VATSDYQAKDWP
-737 DTLTYSNYVYS
+737 DTLTYSNQLYS

-775 FNLTDLLIQGQ
+775 FNLTDLRIQGQ
-786 NGQNPEIEIYD
+786 NGQNPVIEIYD
-797 GSRSISRASL
+797 GSRSISTASL
-807 IQKINYDFWAY
+807 IQKVNYDFWAY
-818 NYPITLKEQIYFA
+818 NYPITLKEQIHFA

-850 ATGKTERTDIA
+850 GTGKTTRTDVA

-881 KGTSFESVASQL
+881 KGTSFEAIASQL
-893 TWAVQAVSKN
+893 TWAVQAISKN

-908 VLNPEPISGEVRPNE
+908 VLNPKPISGEVRPNE

-935 LVNGTYNFNI
+935 LVNGTYKFNI

-973 SQQLVDFGDLL
+973 SQKLVDFGDLL

-1001 VFGGNYGMLQAPKNV
+1001 VFGGKYGMLQAPKNV

-1069 VRGVASVPAKQNVT
+1069 VRGVASIPAQQSVT
-1083 PESYDAGDLK
+1083 PDVYEAGDLK

-1128 TAKVH
+1128 KARVH
-1133 KFGYTTISNV
+1133 KFGYTTVSNV

-1251 LYIKFKDVVTPAT
+1251 LYVKFKDVVTPAT

-1309 DIAASDPCIF
+1309 DIAAADPCIF

-1327 DNDGLDAPYYDI
+1327 SNDGLDAPYYDI

-1370 KEIKVTLAANDEL
+1370 KEIKVTLAANDNL

-1395 TNDPINPSSTVKMT
+1395 TNDPINPSSTVKLT

-1423 DSTSVDFGKVFRT
+1423 DSASVDFGKVFRT

-1450 DALQVAG
+1450 DVLQVAG

-1468 EEMKAAFSVPAG
+1468 EEMNAAFSVPAG

-1532 KVETPYGTNV
+1532 EVETPYGTNV

-1570 LEAAGKS
+1570 LEATGKS

-1725 GSFKF
+1725 GTFKF

-1807 VTTNDPSRASV
+1807 VTTNDPSRASI

-1865 FAITDVASEMFT
+1865 FAITDIASEMF
-1877 VSESDD
+1877 VAADPDD
-1883 PDVEPSAPEGKLEV
+1883 PWAMPEASLEV
-1897 YAAQSNNGGDDG
+1897 YTSANNSGDDG
-1909 IDPGPLALSDD
+1909 IDPGPMALAAD
-1920 ATAKAWIPYQ
+1920 AAKAWVPYQ

-1947 ITPYNVYEVHKKDF
+1947 ITPYNVSEVHAKDY
-1961 PLVFTVEGLNEETH
+1961 PLVFSVEGLENTEYN
-1975 TSTIK
+1975 STIK

-2008 STVNLKN
+2008 STVNLMN
-2015 DGEYKLT
+2015 DGAYKLT
-2022 YSLSLDPSG
+2022 YSLNLDPSG
-2031 RDAGNVDDGSNDP
+2031 RDAGNEYEDGNDP

-2062 VATCVEKIS
+2062 VATCVEKFS
-2071 GKKGMVK
+2071 GKKGMLK

-2091 IYDLPEGYKG
+2091 IYDLPSGYEG

-2114 AQAALMGTGAAALD
+2114 AQAALMGTGASALD

-2185 HIVKEKPREDGSYQ
+2185 HIAKEEPREDGSYQ

-2296 DGEIAS
+2296 EGEIAP
-2302 GKAIPVQFE
+2302 GEALPVQFE

-2340 YHIYLNKNAA
+2340 YHIYLDKNAA
-2350 PIITAPEGETTVP
+2350 PVITAPEGETTVP

-2381 FTVSLNDADGIAS
+2381 FTVSLNDADGIAT
-2394 VESYANEDGTQ
+2394 VESYENEDGTQ
-2405 EGISES
+2405 DGISES

-2422 LKLNVALVPDY
+2422 LKLNVALAPAY
-2433 GTAGKHTFTVNAKDE
+2433 GTAGKHSFAVNAKDE
-2448 SGNVSSVV
+2448 AGNVSSAV

-2476 ALKGGETS
+2476 VLKGGETS

-2515 YQSENGIIIAA
+2515 YQSENGFIIAA
-2526 KQVSGSTNI
+2526 KQMPGSTNI

-2555 DAATGISNVVADASK
+2555 DVATGISNVVAGGSK
-2570 GDVTVNGD
+2570 GDVAVNGD

-2588 DADADKV
+2588 GADADKV

-2605 LMAQKTLQN
+2605 LMAQKTLLN
-2614 VHAGDKAS
+2614 VHAGDKAGV
-2622 IALGK
+2622 ALGK

-2646 KFVAK
+2646 KFAAK

>member
-1 MLNYSVAE
+1 
-9 LRNNKT
+9 
-15 NMTRRLLL
+15 MTRRLLL

-107 RVFPYAGKNEAKHKA
+107 RVFPYAGKDEAKHKA
-122 FGLDLWYDVHYEA
+122 AGLDLWYDVHYEA

-170 LEVSPAAVARAAKAA
+170 LEISPAAVAKAAKAA

-357 IAQCSWGASVAG
+357 IAQCSWGAGVA
-369 DEDKS
+369 DEEDKS
-374 VTEAVNYFTKNG
+374 VTEAVDYFTKNG

-398 AAGNNG
+398 ASGNNG
-404 EEGDYYPGCLDK
+404 EEGNYYPGCLDK

-558 WVIPETEEK
+558 WTIPETEEK

-635 SPIKEATTNA
+635 SPIKEATTNS

-694 MSTSARNLKPNP
+694 MSTSGRVKNPNP

-717 PTLAKRNA
+717 PTLVKRKA
-725 VASSDYKAENWP
+725 VATSNYQAKDWP
-737 DTLTYSNYVYS
+737 DTLTYSNQLYS

-775 FNLTDLLIQGQ
+775 FNLTDLHFQGQ
-786 NGQNPEIEIYD
+786 NGQNPVIEIYD
-797 GSRSISRASL
+797 GSRTISTASL
-807 IQKINYDFWAY
+807 IQKVNYDFWAY
-818 NYPITLKEQIYFA
+818 NYPITLKEQIHFA

-850 ATGKTERTDIA
+850 GTGKTTRTDVA

-881 KGTSFESVASQL
+881 KGTSFEAVANQL
-893 TWAVQAVSKN
+893 TWAVQAISKN

-935 LVNGTYNFNI
+935 LVNGTYKFNI

-1001 VFGGNYGMLQAPKNV
+1001 VFAGKYGMLQASQNEV

-1029 NNIAARSTGT
+1029 KNIAARSTGT

-1069 VRGVASVPAKQNVT
+1069 VRGVASVPAKQTVT
-1083 PESYDAGDLK
+1083 PDVYEAGDLK

-1148 FEYEPAPELADEKD
+1148 FKYEAAPELADEKD
-1162 ITSQFTNDN
+1162 ITSQFTNNN

-1251 LYIKFKDVVTPAT
+1251 FYVKFKDVVTPAT

-1327 DNDGLDAPYYDI
+1327 DNDGLNAPYYDI
-1339 VTGSAIKI
+1339 QTGSAIKI

-1370 KEIKVTLAANDEL
+1370 KEIKVTLAANDDL

-1395 TNDPINPSSTVKMT
+1395 TNDPINPSASVKLT

-1450 DALQVAG
+1450 DVLNVTS

-1552 DENLAFSV
+1552 DENLTFSA
-1560 EPASWFSASD
+1560 EPASWYTASD
-1570 LEAAGKS
+1570 LEANGNS
-1577 SVDYVFKSKLD
+1577 TVDYVFKSKLD
-1588 GFDIPYNWVDITN
+1588 GFDVPYNWVDITN
-1601 DYTEHMPYAYYID
+1601 DYTEHMPYAYYIN

-1713 QGMNFE
+1713 LGMNFE

-1730 QYNVDPDGFQLGVFG
+1730 QYHVDPDGFQLGVFG

-1767 GNAVEFSPYKN
+1767 GNTVEFTPYKN

-1787 EMPVELKANQLAD
+1787 EMPVELKADQLAD
-1800 TYDYELN
+1800 TYDCELN

-1843 VDENAMEPSYYE
+1843 VDEYAMNPSYYE
-1855 FHVVNKGTKA
+1855 FYVVNKGTKA
-1865 FAITDVASEMFT
+1865 FTITNVASEMF
-1877 VSESDD
+1877 VAADPDD
-1883 PDVEPSAPEGKLEV
+1883 PWAMPEASLEV
-1897 YAAQSNNGGDDG
+1897 YTSANNSGGDGG

-1930 SGMMAPIVVG
+1930 SGKMAPIVVG
-1940 EDTVKFR
+1940 TDTVKFR
-1947 ITPYNVYEVHKKDF
+1947 ITPYNVYEVHAKDY
-1961 PLVFTVEGLNEETH
+1961 PLVFTVEGLENTEYN
-1975 TSTIK
+1975 STIK

-2008 STVNLKN
+2008 STVNLMN
-2015 DGEYKLT
+2015 DGKYKLI

-2031 RDAGNVDDGSNDP
+2031 RDAGNEYEDGNDP
-2044 APAYNV
+2044 APSYNV

-2091 IYDLPEGYKG
+2091 IYDLPSDYEG

-2114 AQAALMGTGAAALD
+2114 AQAALMGTGASALD

-2185 HIVKEKPREDGSYQ
+2185 HIVKEEPLEDGSYR

-2224 YPAGYKGSAMMATK
+2224 YPAGYKSSAMMATK
-2238 DGDMETNRYMA
+2238 DGDMEPNRYMA

-2263 YDNAYSYGAFGYF
+2263 YDNAYSYGAFGFF

-2296 DGEIAS
+2296 EGEIAP

-2350 PIITAPEGETTVP
+2350 PVITAPEGETTVP
-2363 EASKAMVPVTV
+2363 EDSKAMVPVTV

-2394 VESYANEDGTQ
+2394 VESYENEDGTQ
-2405 EGISES
+2405 DGISES

-2422 LKLNVALVPDY
+2422 LKLNVALAPDY

-2448 SGNVSSVV
+2448 SGNVSSAV

-2491 FFEDADGDAMTFS
+2491 FFEDADGDVMTFS

-2555 DAATGISNVVADASK
+2555 DAATGINNVVADASK

-2622 IALGK
+2622 VALGK

>member
-1 MLNYSVAE
+1 
-9 LRNNKT
+9 
-15 NMTRRLLL
+15 MTRRLLL

-170 LEVSPAAVARAAKAA
+170 LEISPAAVAKAAKAA

-228 SKDVVVAIIDG
+228 SKDVLVAIIDG

-247 LKDNVWINTAELN
+247 LKDNVWINEAELN
-260 GKPGVDDDGDGYVD
+260 GEPGVDDDKDGYVD

-279 NFVINSSDI
+279 NFVINSSNI

-343 FGAAIVYA
+343 FGAALVYA

-374 VTEAVNYFTKNG
+374 VTEAVDYFTKNG
-386 GGDKMNGGLCIF
+386 GGEKMNGGLCIF

-535 EGSVPEAVADFTV
+535 EGSVPDAVADFTV

-558 WVIPETEEK
+558 WTIPETEEK

-577 TEAFSA
+577 TEAFTA
-583 TDDLNK
+583 ADDLNK
-589 LSSATVDTKFKYS
+589 LSSVSVDTKFKYS
-602 GDKMSYEVEGL
+602 GDKMSYELDGL

-717 PTLAKRNA
+717 PTLVKRNA
-725 VASSDYKAENWP
+725 VATSDYQAKDWP
-737 DTLTYSNYVYS
+737 DTLTYSNLLYS

-775 FNLTDLLIQGQ
+775 FNLTDLRFQGQ
-786 NGQNPEIEIYD
+786 NGQNPVIEIYD
-797 GSRSISRASL
+797 GSRSISTASL
-807 IQKINYDFWAY
+807 IQKVNYSSWAY
-818 NYPITLKEQIYFA
+818 NYPISLKEQIHFA
-831 PGSSFWVV
+831 PGTSFWVV

-850 ATGKTERTDIA
+850 ATGKTNRTDVA

-870 GTTWTQLSEVL
+870 GTTWTQLSQVL
-881 KGTSFESVASQL
+881 KGTSFEAVASQL
-893 TWAVQAVSKN
+893 TWAVQAISKN

-961 AMTVKGYKPELH
+961 SMTVKGYKPELH

-1001 VFGGNYGMLQAPKNV
+1001 VFGGKYGGMLQASRNEV
-1016 KSSSDQFNVSKGA
+1016 KSSSVQFNVSKGA

-1039 LPVTFAPTKE
+1039 LPVTFAPNKE

-1054 TITLTDKNGNQHSFL
+1054 TITLTDKNGQQYSFL
-1069 VRGVASVPAKQNVT
+1069 VRGVASVPAKQSVT
-1083 PESYDAGDLK
+1083 PESYDAGDLT

-1128 TAKVH
+1128 TARVH

-1179 GFKFPFYGKDYDEIY
+1179 GFKFPFYGKDYEQIY

-1219 VQGLGYISAYTN
+1219 VEGLGYISAYTN

-1264 NGGGETTTISFHM
+1264 YGAGETTTISFHM

-1287 YYDDYNPAGVFGS
+1287 FYDDYNPAGVFGS

-1327 DNDGLDAPYYDI
+1327 NNGGLDAPYYDI

-1370 KEIKVTLAANDEL
+1370 KDIEVTLAANDNL

-1395 TNDPINPSSTVKMT
+1395 TNDPINPSSTVKLT

-1450 DALQVAG
+1450 DALNVTS
-1457 VSVKNGKFTLA
+1457 VTVKNGKFTLA
-1468 EEMKAAFSVPAG
+1468 DEMASAFSVPAG

-1493 KGTVEDVLVITYQDG
+1493 KGTVEDALVITYADG
-1508 TTKEIPLKAE
+1508 TTKEIPLKAV
-1518 VIGNPTWKSNPESL
+1518 VIGNPTWKSDPESIAE
-1532 KVETPYGTNV
+1532 ETPYGTDV
-1542 EKTIQVTNEG
+1542 VKTIKVTNEG
-1552 DENLAFSV
+1552 DENLTFSA
-1560 EPASWFSASD
+1560 EPASWYTASD
-1570 LEAAGKS
+1570 QAADDKS
-1577 SVDYVFKSKLD
+1577 TIDYVFKSKLD
-1588 GFDIPYNWVDITN
+1588 GFDVPYKWVDITN

-1619 KVELPF
+1619 KVTLPF

-1635 SMYIYNTG
+1635 EMYIYNTG

-1725 GSFKF
+1725 GTFKF

-1818 KIPVTLNITGEAQA
+1818 KIPVKLNITGEAQA

-1843 VDENAMEPSYYE
+1843 VDENPKDPSYYE
-1855 FHVVNKGTKA
+1855 FYVVNKGTKA
-1865 FAITDVASEMFT
+1865 FTITDVASEMF
-1877 VSESDD
+1877 VPAD
-1883 PDVEPSAPEGKLEV
+1883 PDDLWAMPEASLEV
-1897 YAAQSNNGGDDG
+1897 YTAQSNNGGDDG
-1909 IDPGPLALSDD
+1909 IDPGPMALAAD
-1920 ATAKAWIPYQ
+1920 AAKAWVPYK

-1947 ITPYNVYEVHKKDF
+1947 IIPYNVSEVHAKDY
-1961 PLVFTVEGLNEETH
+1961 PLVFTVEGLNEKTH

-2008 STVNLKN
+2008 STVSLMNT
-2015 DGEYKLT
+2015 GAYKLT

-2031 RDAGNVDDGSNDP
+2031 RDAGNEYEDGNDP

-2050 ISYPSEDVAKNF
+2050 ISYPSQDAAKNF

-2091 IYDLPEGYKG
+2091 IYDLPTDYEG
-2101 NALYYPVLNPVAN
+2101 NALYYPVLNPVKN
-2114 AQAALMGTGAAALD
+2114 AQAALMGTGATALD

-2185 HIVKEKPREDGSYQ
+2185 HIAKEEPRDDGSYQ

-2224 YPAGYKGSAMMATK
+2224 YPAGYKSSAMMATK

-2249 HLKSLGGWVDIEAL
+2249 HLKSLGGWVDIETL
-2263 YDNAYSYGAFGYF
+2263 YDDAYSYGAFGYF

-2296 DGEIAS
+2296 DGEIAP
-2302 GKAIPVQFE
+2302 GEAIPVQFE

-2340 YHIYLNKNAA
+2340 YHIYLDKNAA
-2350 PIITAPEGETTVP
+2350 PVITAPEGETTVP

-2422 LKLNVALVPDY
+2422 LKLNVALAPDY
-2433 GTAGKHTFTVNAKDE
+2433 GTAGKHTFTVNAEDE
-2448 SGNVSSVV
+2448 SGNVSSAV

-2468 KYVGPADL
+2468 KYVGPDDL
-2476 ALKGGETS
+2476 SLKGGETS

-2491 FFEDADGDAMTFS
+2491 FFEDADGDAMTFF

-2535 NVVATDANG
+2535 NVVATDVNG
-2544 ASTTGVIALTV
+2544 ASTTGVIVLTV
-2555 DAATGISNVVADASK
+2555 DAATGISNVVAGASK

-2588 DADADKV
+2588 GADADKV

-2622 IALGK
+2622 VALGK

>member
-1 MLNYSVAE
+1 
-9 LRNNKT
+9 
-15 NMTRRLLL
+15 MTRRLLL

-92 PLDRVNQKV
+92 PLDRVSQKV

-107 RVFPYAGKNEAKHKA
+107 RVFPYAGKDEAKHKA
-122 FGLDLWYDVHYEA
+122 AGLDLWYDVHYEA
-135 SGMKLAQARNLFR
+135 SGMKLAQARNLLR
-148 SAEGVSYAQ
+148 STEGVAYAQ
-157 RIPLY
+157 RIPVY

-170 LEVSPAAVARAAKAA
+170 LEVSPAAVAKAAKAA

-357 IAQCSWGASVAG
+357 IAQCSWGAGVA
-369 DEDKS
+369 DEEDKS
-374 VTEAVNYFTKNG
+374 VTAAVDYFTKNG

-558 WVIPETEEK
+558 WTIPETEEK

-635 SPIKEATTNA
+635 SPIKEATTNS

-694 MSTSARNLKPNP
+694 MSTSGRVKNPNP

-717 PTLAKRNA
+717 PTLVKRNA
-725 VASSDYKAENWP
+725 VATSNYQAKDWP
-737 DTLTYSNYVYS
+737 DTLTYSNQLYS

-775 FNLTDLLIQGQ
+775 FNLTDLHFQGQ
-786 NGQNPEIEIYD
+786 NGQNPVIEIYD
-797 GSRSISRASL
+797 GSRTISTASL
-807 IQKINYDFWAY
+807 IQKVNYDFWAY
-818 NYPITLKEQIYFA
+818 NYPITLKEQIHFA

-850 ATGKTERTDIA
+850 GTGKTTRTDVA

-881 KGTSFESVASQL
+881 KGTSFEAVASQL
-893 TWAVQAVSKN
+893 TWAVQAISKN

-935 LVNGTYNFNI
+935 LVNGTYKFNI

-1001 VFGGNYGMLQAPKNV
+1001 VFGGQYGMLQAPKNI

-1069 VRGVASVPAKQNVT
+1069 VRGVASVPAKQSVT
-1083 PESYDAGDLK
+1083 PDVYEAGDLK

-1148 FEYEPAPELADEKD
+1148 FKYEDAPELADEKD
-1162 ITSQFTNDN
+1162 ITSQFTNNN

-1251 LYIKFKDVVTPAT
+1251 FYVKFKDVVTPAT

-1327 DNDGLDAPYYDI
+1327 SNGGLNAPYYDI
-1339 VTGSAIKI
+1339 QTGSAIKI

-1370 KEIKVTLAANDEL
+1370 KEIKVTLAANDDL

-1395 TNDPINPSSTVKMT
+1395 TNDPINPSASVKLT

-1450 DALQVAG
+1450 DVLNVTR

-1468 EEMKAAFSVPAG
+1468 EEIKAAFSVPAG

-1493 KGTVEDVLVITYQDG
+1493 KGIVEDVLVITYQDG

-1570 LEAAGKS
+1570 LEATGNS
-1577 SVDYVFKSKLD
+1577 TVDYVFKSKLD
-1588 GFDIPYNWVDITN
+1588 GFDVPYNWVDITN
-1601 DYTEHMPYAYYID
+1601 DYTEHMPYAYYIN

-1619 KVELPF
+1619 KVTLPF

-1635 SMYIYNTG
+1635 EMYIYNTG

-1713 QGMNFE
+1713 LGMNFE

-1730 QYNVDPDGFQLGVFG
+1730 QYHVDPDGFQLGVFG

-1767 GNAVEFSPYKN
+1767 GNTVEFTPYKN
-1778 YVVAPGEQV
+1778 YVVAPGKQV

-1818 KIPVTLNITGEAQA
+1818 KIPVTLNITGEVQA

-1843 VDENAMEPSYYE
+1843 VDENPMYPSYYE
-1855 FHVVNKGTKA
+1855 FYVVNKGTKA
-1865 FAITDVASEMFT
+1865 FTITNVASEMF
-1877 VSESDD
+1877 VAADPDD
-1883 PDVEPSAPEGKLEV
+1883 PWAMPEASLEV
-1897 YAAQSNNGGDDG
+1897 YTSANNSGGDGG

-1920 ATAKAWIPYQ
+1920 ATAKAWVPYR

-1947 ITPYNVYEVHKKDF
+1947 ITPYNVSEVHAKDY
-1961 PLVFTVEGLNEETH
+1961 PLVFSVEGLENTEYN
-1975 TSTIK
+1975 STIK

-2008 STVNLKN
+2008 STVNLMN
-2015 DGEYKLT
+2015 DGKYKLI

-2031 RDAGNVDDGSNDP
+2031 RDAGNVDDGSNVP
-2044 APAYNV
+2044 APSYNV

-2091 IYDLPEGYKG
+2091 IYDLPKDYEG

-2114 AQAALMGTGAAALD
+2114 AQAALMGTGASALD

-2185 HIVKEKPREDGSYQ
+2185 HIAKEKPLEDGSYQ
-2199 GAARMLEFDNPI
+2199 GAPRMLEFDNPI

-2224 YPAGYKGSAMMATK
+2224 YPAGYKSSAMMATK

-2249 HLKSLGGWVDIEAL
+2249 HLKSLGGWVDIETL
-2263 YDNAYSYGAFGYF
+2263 YNNAYSYGAFGYF

-2296 DGEIAS
+2296 KGEIAP
-2302 GKAIPVQFE
+2302 GEALPVLFE

-2317 YFAKNNKA
+2317 YFSKNNKA

-2340 YHIYLNKNAA
+2340 YHIYLDKNAA
-2350 PIITAPEGETTVP
+2350 PVITAPEGETTVP

-2405 EGISES
+2405 KGISES

-2555 DAATGISNVVADASK
+2555 DAATGINNVVADASK

-2578 AENGNLNVTI
+2578 AENGNLNVAI

-2622 IALGK
+2622 VALGK

>member
-1 MLNYSVAE
+1 
-9 LRNNKT
+9 
-15 NMTRRLLL
+15 MTRRLLL

-40 STSSTTQSAES
+40 STSSTTQSAEP

-56 VVRVKLQREIADRMI
+56 VVRVKLQREIADRMV

-78 VKGTNK
+78 VKGTNR

-357 IAQCSWGASVAG
+357 IAQCSWGASVAD

-374 VTEAVNYFTKNG
+374 VTEAVDYFTKNG

-404 EEGDYYPGCLDK
+404 EEGNYYPGCLDK

-516 YEGLMGSGYID
+516 YKGLMGSGYID

-589 LSSATVDTKFKYS
+589 LNSATVDTKFKYS

-694 MSTSARNLKPNP
+694 MSTSGRIKKPNP

-717 PTLAKRNA
+717 PTLVKRNA
-725 VASSDYKAENWP
+725 VATSDYQAKDWP
-737 DTLTYSNYVYS
+737 DTLTYSNQLYS

-775 FNLTDLLIQGQ
+775 FNLTDLRIQGQ
-786 NGQNPEIEIYD
+786 NGQNPVIEIYD
-797 GSRSISRASL
+797 GSRSISTASL
-807 IQKINYDFWAY
+807 IQKVNYDFWAY
-818 NYPITLKEQIYFA
+818 NYPITLKEQIHFA

-850 ATGKTERTDIA
+850 GTGKTTRTDVA

-881 KGTSFESVASQL
+881 KGTSFEAIASQL
-893 TWAVQAVSKN
+893 TWAVQAISKN

-908 VLNPEPISGEVRPNE
+908 VLNPEPISGEVRPSE

-935 LVNGTYNFNI
+935 LVNGTYKFNI

-973 SQQLVDFGDLL
+973 SQKLVDFGDLL

-1001 VFGGNYGMLQAPKNV
+1001 VFGGQYGMLQAPKNV
-1016 KSSSDQFNVSKGA
+1016 KSSSNQFNVSKGA

-1069 VRGVASVPAKQNVT
+1069 VRGVASIPAQQSVT
-1083 PESYDAGDLK
+1083 PDVYEAGDLK

-1128 TAKVH
+1128 KARVH
-1133 KFGYTTISNV
+1133 KFGYTTVSNV

-1251 LYIKFKDVVTPAT
+1251 LYVKFKDVVTPAT

-1309 DIAASDPCIF
+1309 DIAAADPCIF

-1327 DNDGLDAPYYDI
+1327 SNDGLDAPYYDI

-1370 KEIKVTLAANDEL
+1370 KEIKVTLAANDNL

-1395 TNDPINPSSTVKMT
+1395 TNDPINPSSTVKLT

-1423 DSTSVDFGKVFRT
+1423 DSASVDFGKVFRT

-1450 DALQVAG
+1450 DVLQVAG

-1468 EEMKAAFSVPAG
+1468 EEMNAAFSVPAG

-1532 KVETPYGTNV
+1532 EVETPYGTNV

-1570 LEAAGKS
+1570 LEATGKS

-1725 GSFKF
+1725 GTFKF

-1807 VTTNDPSRASV
+1807 VTTNDPSRASI

-1865 FAITDVASEMFT
+1865 FAITDVASEMF
-1877 VSESDD
+1877 VAADPDD
-1883 PDVEPSAPEGKLEV
+1883 PWAMPEASLEV
-1897 YAAQSNNGGDDG
+1897 YTSANNSGDDG
-1909 IDPGPLALSDD
+1909 IDPGPMALADD
-1920 ATAKAWIPYQ
+1920 AAKAWVPYQ

-1947 ITPYNVYEVHKKDF
+1947 ITPYNVSEVHAKDY
-1961 PLVFTVEGLNEETH
+1961 PLIFSVEGLENTEYN
-1975 TSTIK
+1975 STIK

-2008 STVNLKN
+2008 STVNLMN
-2015 DGEYKLT
+2015 DGAYKLT

-2031 RDAGNVDDGSNDP
+2031 RDAGNVDEGSNDP

-2071 GKKGMVK
+2071 GKKGMLK

-2091 IYDLPEGYKG
+2091 IYDLPSGYEG

-2114 AQAALMGTGAAALD
+2114 AQAALMGTGATALD

-2185 HIVKEKPREDGSYQ
+2185 HIAKEEPREDGSYQ

-2296 DGEIAS
+2296 EGEIAP
-2302 GKAIPVQFE
+2302 GEALPVQFE

-2340 YHIYLNKNAA
+2340 YHIYLDKNAA
-2350 PIITAPEGETTVP
+2350 PVITAPEGETTVP

-2381 FTVSLNDADGIAS
+2381 FTVSLNDADGIAT
-2394 VESYANEDGTQ
+2394 VESYENEDGTQ
-2405 EGISES
+2405 DGISES

-2422 LKLNVALVPDY
+2422 LKLNVALAPAY
-2433 GTAGKHTFTVNAKDE
+2433 GTAGKHSFAVNAKDE
-2448 SGNVSSVV
+2448 AGNVSSAV

-2476 ALKGGETS
+2476 VLKGGETS

-2526 KQVSGSTNI
+2526 KQMPGSTNI

-2544 ASTTGVIALTV
+2544 ASTTGVITLTV
-2555 DAATGISNVVADASK
+2555 DVATGISNVVAGGSK
-2570 GDVTVNGD
+2570 GDVAVNGD

-2588 DADADKV
+2588 GADADKV

-2605 LMAQKTLQN
+2605 LMAQKTLLN
-2614 VHAGDKAS
+2614 VHAGDKAGV
-2622 IALGK
+2622 ALGK

-2646 KFVAK
+2646 KFAAK

>member
-1 MLNYSVAE
+1 
-9 LRNNKT
+9 
-15 NMTRRLLL
+15 MTRRLLL

-92 PLDRVNQKV
+92 PLDRVSQKV

-107 RVFPYAGKNEAKHKA
+107 RVFPYAGKDEAKHKA
-122 FGLDLWYDVHYEA
+122 AGLDLWYDVHYEA
-135 SGMKLAQARNLFR
+135 SGMKLAQARNLLR
-148 SAEGVSYAQ
+148 STEGVAYAQ
-157 RIPLY
+157 RIPVY

-170 LEVSPAAVARAAKAA
+170 LEVSPAAVAKAAKAA

-357 IAQCSWGASVAG
+357 IAQCSWGAGVA
-369 DEDKS
+369 DEEDKS
-374 VTEAVNYFTKNG
+374 VTAAVDYFTKNG

-558 WVIPETEEK
+558 WTIPETEEK

-635 SPIKEATTNA
+635 SPIKEATTNS

-694 MSTSARNLKPNP
+694 MSTSGRIKNPNP

-717 PTLAKRNA
+717 PTLVKRNA
-725 VASSDYKAENWP
+725 VATSNYQAKDWP
-737 DTLTYSNYVYS
+737 DTLTYSNQLYS

-775 FNLTDLLIQGQ
+775 FNLTDLHFQGQ
-786 NGQNPEIEIYD
+786 NGQDPVIEIYD
-797 GSRSISRASL
+797 GSRTISTASL
-807 IQKINYDFWAY
+807 IQKVNYDFWAY
-818 NYPITLKEQIYFA
+818 NYPITLKEQIHFA

-850 ATGKTERTDIA
+850 GTGKTTRTDVA

-881 KGTSFESVASQL
+881 KGTSFEAIASQL
-893 TWAVQAVSKN
+893 TWAVQAISKN

-935 LVNGTYNFNI
+935 LVNGTYKFNI

-1001 VFGGNYGMLQAPKNV
+1001 VFGGQYGMLQAPKNI

-1069 VRGVASVPAKQNVT
+1069 VRGVASVPAKQTVT
-1083 PESYDAGDLK
+1083 PDVYEAGDLK

-1119 FSSEKIVGS
+1119 FSSEKLVGS

-1148 FEYEPAPELADEKD
+1148 FKYEAAPELADEKD
-1162 ITSQFTNDN
+1162 ITSQFTNNN

-1251 LYIKFKDVVTPAT
+1251 FYVKFKDVVTPAT

-1327 DNDGLDAPYYDI
+1327 SNGGLNAPYYDI
-1339 VTGSAIKI
+1339 QTSSAIKI

-1370 KEIKVTLAANDEL
+1370 KEIKVTLAANDDL

-1395 TNDPINPSSTVKMT
+1395 TNDPINPSASVKLT

-1552 DENLAFSV
+1552 DENLTFSA
-1560 EPASWFSASD
+1560 EPASWYTASD
-1570 LEAAGKS
+1570 LEANGNS
-1577 SVDYVFKSKLD
+1577 TVDYVFKSKLD
-1588 GFDIPYNWVDITN
+1588 GFDVPYNWVDITN
-1601 DYTEHMPYAYYID
+1601 DYTEHMPYAYYIN

-1713 QGMNFE
+1713 LGMNFE

-1730 QYNVDPDGFQLGVFG
+1730 QYHVDPDGFQLGVFG

-1767 GNAVEFSPYKN
+1767 GNTIEFTPYKN

-1843 VDENAMEPSYYE
+1843 VDEFAMYPSYYE
-1855 FHVVNKGTKA
+1855 FYVVNKGTKA
-1865 FAITDVASEMFT
+1865 FTITNVASEMF
-1877 VSESDD
+1877 VAADPDD
-1883 PDVEPSAPEGKLEV
+1883 PWAMPEASLEV
-1897 YAAQSNNGGDDG
+1897 YTSANNSGGDGG

-1930 SGMMAPIVVG
+1930 SGKMAPIVVG
-1940 EDTVKFR
+1940 TDTVKFR
-1947 ITPYNVYEVHKKDF
+1947 ITPYNVYEVHAKDY
-1961 PLVFTVEGLNEETH
+1961 PLVFTVEGLENTEYN
-1975 TSTIK
+1975 STIK

-2008 STVNLKN
+2008 STVNLMN
-2015 DGEYKLT
+2015 DGKYKLI

-2031 RDAGNVDDGSNDP
+2031 RDAGNVDDGSNVP

-2091 IYDLPEGYKG
+2091 IYDLPEGYEG
-2101 NALYYPVLNPVAN
+2101 NALYYPVLNPVTN
-2114 AQAALMGTGAAALD
+2114 AQAAIMGTGSTALD

-2185 HIVKEKPREDGSYQ
+2185 HIIKEKPRDDGSYQ

-2224 YPAGYKGSAMMATK
+2224 YPAGYKSSAMMATK
-2238 DGDMETNRYMA
+2238 DGDMEPNRYMA

-2263 YDNAYSYGAFGYF
+2263 YDNAYSYGAFGFF

-2296 DGEIAS
+2296 EGEIAP
-2302 GKAIPVQFE
+2302 GEALPVQFE

-2317 YFAKNNKA
+2317 YFSKNNKA

-2340 YHIYLNKNAA
+2340 YHIYLDKNAA
-2350 PIITAPEGETTVP
+2350 PVITAPEGETTVP
-2363 EASKAMVPVTV
+2363 EASKAVVDVTV

-2381 FTVSLNDADGIAS
+2381 FTVSLEDADGIAA
-2394 VESYANEDGTQ
+2394 VKSYANEDGTQ
-2405 EGISES
+2405 DGISES
-2411 NGTYTVEAGGS
+2411 NGTYTVEKGKS
-2422 LKLNVALVPDY
+2422 LKLNVALAPDY

-2448 SGNVSSVV
+2448 SGNVSSAV

-2491 FFEDADGDAMTFS
+2491 FFEDVDGDVMTFS

-2555 DAATGISNVVADASK
+2555 DAATGINNVVADASK

-2622 IALGK
+2622 VALGK